1 MSYIEEKLARKK
13 AEEKKTS
20 MEGGRYTLPLP
31 QDKAAANAAAAGV
44 SGGSQRAVLLPGLS
58 ADAGTAARQSTGRA
72 NSFVQGNGMSKLQQM
87 EAQREERQ
95 QKTQTP
101 AREARA
107 AQIVREA
114 EARSPR
120 ARSVQKA
127 DTGTRNDRGSVQR
140 GRNGYALGEKRS
152 QDTRASK
159 AAQSIAL
166 NTIGSAEMLGEGLKQ
181 AGANVDILA
190 GDQTYSR
197 LREQYEQMGRQLN
210 GAVQRYGMNSQE
222 AESIRQSMNALREK
236 LTARRGAIEKG
247 IDTNSHAYRTAQ
259 MGQEAA
265 GQALEGL
272 SGVGGFLGETAL
284 SIADNAALMPLAA
297 INPALPLVIMSIKAA
312 GSRAKELTD
321 QGAAAGEALSRGAIS
336 GAIEGLSE
344 QVSLGSLLE
353 MVRTGGRGWL
363 ANLLKQAGVEGA
375 EEISS
380 YLANYAADVA
390 ARDPKAQFDPEEMMR
405 QGASG
410 ALSGLVFGG
419 VGTAIGR
426 LNDYRGVD
434 YSQVDS
440 IQGTAKDKPLGL
452 PLPETAVDSPGTEGY
467 HGTNGEGIAPGA
479 QAQAVEAGP
488 KLSTEEEGSL
498 LSYKSGD
505 SYRINAKL
513 RSGEALDAQQQAAV
527 ERLDSALTK
536 LPKYEG
542 TVYRNLGFD
551 DVGGADALTA
561 FLAEHQVGDAVNYDA
576 FTSTSTEANG
586 YPIEGNHRVHL
597 VIEGKNGRNVA
608 GYGNNME
615 SEVLFPRQ
623 SAFVITKTDTDAQGV
638 PVIYMQEV
646 TNNGREHGQ
655 LYSPEHS
662 EGMQQVHPQEALR
675 DPVRGIPG
683 GDPAGNSQR
692 AQPQDTVSRGS
703 RDPVREASGQGLSEA
718 RGAETDAQGV
728 PVIYMQEVLENGQVN
743 SGEQREGMQQ
753 VHSQEALRVL
763 VRGVSG
769 GNSQGDP
776 VRTQPQDAVSRGSR
790 DPVREAAGQ
799 GLSEARGAETDAQGV
814 PVIYMQEVTDNV
826 GKHGQLHPQ
835 EHSEGMQQVHPQEA
849 LRDPVRGIPGG
860 DPAGNSQRAQ
870 PQDTVSRG
878 SRDPVRE
885 AAGQGLRGEDPF
897 DRYAPADAFDAI
909 VPEGEAN
916 RELRRE
922 IWQTG
927 AEGKAVPIRNM
938 QTEEYW
944 NSEAARDL
952 GVEKPAEPVRDPRE
966 TANTEAETQ
975 KTEGL
980 SPEQK
985 GWYRELQTIRSEQG
999 EDAAKAWVREN
1010 PMPET
1015 QAEREQTERA
1025 TTELVA
1031 DYYGEREAELYSRAV
1046 GADAA
1051 DLAPGKARR
1060 PGTEHSGNVTMPSG
1074 YVGTEAT
1081 AKLGIEVEAPITDL
1095 RNVERVRN
1103 ADRQSREMER
1113 QIADYIK
1120 EKEAS
1125 PLEIRR
1131 AKAVAAGEE
1140 KLENYRF
1147 TMHEPGNRKY
1157 VVEELAGLYRMQR
1170 DSDSGIV
1177 LRDNIRQAREN
1188 LGVRIEEHLP
1198 DEVLSKAKPPVRTS
1212 LWTNT
1217 WRRNNLRTFGR
1228 EAGTWVNEQFFDTAV
1243 RNEAGR
1249 IRWANGQ
1256 LEELRFAEQLTDG
1269 ENELVFRIL
1278 DGEATIEN
1286 AESGMDRALVQKTV
1300 DAMRQK
1306 YADYYDA
1313 INDFLVA
1320 HGYKEIGFIEN
1331 YAPHMQPDSVKE
1343 QARIFDRLG
1352 FGEEVSGI
1360 PTEIAGR
1367 TRDFK
1372 PGKKYNPFFQER
1384 KGVNAK
1390 ADAVESFNSYINYLS
1405 EVFYHTDDIQKLRV
1419 LENEI
1424 RARYSSKSVQKEYE
1438 ALKKNKNLSTEERD
1452 ARIDELLH
1460 GKANELG
1467 KFGGYATQLENY
1479 TNILAGKQTKMDRA
1493 IEDHITRNALNTMRK
1508 PVDILVRSSI
1518 PGNLSS
1524 AINQLVQ
1531 LPQITAEVGETNIL
1545 RAAEDLRTG
1554 RLRDMGLDLDGESTF
1569 LTGKKGIRRLVQSEK
1584 TMDKILD
1591 AASIPFEAVDDLASR
1606 LYIRAA
1612 YFQALDQ
1619 GMKHEDAVRAA
1630 DRTVEDII
1638 GNRMKG
1644 AKPNFF
1650 ADKNIVSKLVNTFQL
1665 EVANGWEHIKYDLPQ
1680 QWKETARTQGKQ
1692 AAVRQAAV
1700 TFAKGSIYAVAL
1712 NALYEQVAG
1721 QKPVAFDWIG
1731 AIWDYV
1737 RAGLPEGDD
1746 EDEEKK
1752 FDWSA
1757 GLSGVEDRILGDL
1770 PYISN
1775 IGAFFGKGSGRLPL
1789 PQLYLDGMAAGAK
1802 ELFSAPEGE
1811 TEAEAAARKKAGAS
1825 RLVSST
1831 LKTGAALLP
1840 MGNQAR
1846 KTVQGALDLARGAR
1860 YSDDGT
1866 RLLYTVDNDSL
1877 GNWGK
1882 GILFGRSALPEARDY
1897 YDGGSRGALSQ
1908 KQTGQMREA
1917 EEYGVSMEDFVAFA
1931 QAAKQLTS
1939 DKNSQGESIG
1949 GSLERKKLRLL
1960 EEQENLD
1967 DGQKLRLYADTVA
1980 TDSRREDIRAMEQA
1994 GMGWKEIS
2002 AAVEQYQVLA
2012 AREDLNSGGKA
2023 SALAAWADGNLS
2035 PAAAEAVK
2043 ENLSYWSQTKAQ
2055 AGTYEKLEGA
2065 GLRPETALA
2074 LQQRL
2079 AALEPET
2086 GKSSVSDSQRC
2097 MVIAESGLSQEEQ
2110 LAALGTILSENS
2122 MAELR
2127 NCAAAGIG
2135 LRTAL
2140 EAREAIGGMKA
2151 DVDANGKAVS
2161 GSKKKKVLAYI
2172 NGLDLG
2178 KEQKD
2183 ALYLAA
2189 GYAEKGLPETPWAKG
2204 ERAVPLLPGLDGRS
2218 RETESRAPMALPLPG
2233 MAEKKAAPLPLPGV
2247 G

>member
-1 MSYIEEKLARKK
+1 MGRETVVDDEGQPIAFYHFTPDKSFTTFAKGDVGFHFGTEAQAKTRGNQVNGGEGRTFRAYLKIKNPVYADSDIMSWNP
-13 AEEKKTS
+13 S
-20 MEGGRYTLPLP
+20 
-31 QDKAAANAAAAGV
+31 
-44 SGGSQRAVLLPGLS
+44 
-58 ADAGTAARQSTGRA
+58 GTALKLWSQGVLSDQEIEMVNALRS
-72 NSFVQGNGMSKLQQM
+72 QGNGYDS
-87 EAQREERQ
+87 
-95 QKTQTP
+95 P
-101 AREARA
+101 A
-107 AQIVREA
+107 AQKL
-114 EARSPR
+114 R
-120 ARSVQKA
+120 A
-127 DTGTRNDRGSVQR
+127 
-140 GRNGYALGEKRS
+140 L
-152 QDTRASK
+152 
-159 AAQSIAL
+159 
-166 NTIGSAEMLGEGLKQ
+166 
-181 AGANVDILA
+181 
-190 GDQTYSR
+190 
-197 LREQYEQMGRQLN
+197 
-210 GAVQRYGMNSQE
+210 
-222 AESIRQSMNALREK
+222 
-236 LTARRGAIEKG
+236 
-247 IDTNSHAYRTAQ
+247 
-259 MGQEAA
+259 
-265 GQALEGL
+265 L
-272 SGVGGFLGETAL
+272 SG
-284 SIADNAALMPLAA
+284 
-297 INPALPLVIMSIKAA
+297 K
-312 GSRAKELTD
+312 
-321 QGAAAGEALSRGAIS
+321 
-336 GAIEGLSE
+336 
-344 QVSLGSLLE
+344 
-353 MVRTGGRGWL
+353 
-363 ANLLKQAGVEGA
+363 
-375 EEISS
+375 
-380 YLANYAADVA
+380 
-390 ARDPKAQFDPEEMMR
+390 
-405 QGASG
+405 
-410 ALSGLVFGG
+410 
-419 VGTAIGR
+419 
-426 LNDYRGVD
+426 
-434 YSQVDS
+434 
-440 IQGTAKDKPLGL
+440 
-452 PLPETAVDSPGTEGY
+452 GY
-467 HGTNGEGIAPGA
+467 DGIVYPN
-479 QAQAVEAGP
+479 
-488 KLSTEEEGSL
+488 S
-498 LSYKSGD
+498 
-505 SYRINAKL
+505 
-513 RSGEALDAQQQAAV
+513 
-527 ERLDSALTK
+527 
-536 LPKYEG
+536 YEG
-542 TVYRNLGFD
+542 TGTSFIAFRD
-551 DVGGADALTA
+551 D
-561 FLAEHQVGDAVNYDA
+561 Q
-576 FTSTSTEANG
+576 
-586 YPIEGNHRVHL
+586 I
-597 VIEGKNGRNVA
+597 
-608 GYGNNME
+608 
-615 SEVLFPRQ
+615 
-623 SAFVITKTDTDAQGV
+623 
-638 PVIYMQEV
+638 
-646 TNNGREHGQ
+646 
-655 LYSPEHS
+655 
-662 EGMQQVHPQEALR
+662 
-675 DPVRGIPG
+675 
-683 GDPAGNSQR
+683 
-692 AQPQDTVSRGS
+692 
-703 RDPVREASGQGLSEA
+703 
-718 RGAETDAQGV
+718 
-728 PVIYMQEVLENGQVN
+728 
-743 SGEQREGMQQ
+743 
-753 VHSQEALRVL
+753 
-763 VRGVSG
+763 
-769 GNSQGDP
+769 
-776 VRTQPQDAVSRGSR
+776 
-790 DPVREAAGQ
+790 
-799 GLSEARGAETDAQGV
+799 
-814 PVIYMQEVTDNV
+814 
-826 GKHGQLHPQ
+826 
-835 EHSEGMQQVHPQEA
+835 
-849 LRDPVRGIPGG
+849 
-860 DPAGNSQRAQ
+860 
-870 PQDTVSRG
+870 
-878 SRDPVRE
+878 
-885 AAGQGLRGEDPF
+885 
-897 DRYAPADAFDAI
+897 
-909 VPEGEAN
+909 
-916 RELRRE
+916 
-922 IWQTG
+922 
-927 AEGKAVPIRNM
+927 
-938 QTEEYW
+938 
-944 NSEAARDL
+944 
-952 GVEKPAEPVRDPRE
+952 
-966 TANTEAETQ
+966 
-975 KTEGL
+975 
-980 SPEQK
+980 
-985 GWYRELQTIRSEQG
+985 IRSEVQ
-999 EDAAKAWVREN
+999 DSSAK
-1010 PMPET
+1010 T
-1015 QAEREQTERA
+1015 
-1025 TTELVA
+1025 
-1031 DYYGEREAELYSRAV
+1031 D
-1046 GADAA
+1046 
-1051 DLAPGKARR
+1051 APGKDRR

-1113 QIADYIK
+1113 QIADYIRK
-1120 EKEAS
+1120 KEAS

-1131 AKAVAAGEE
+1131 AKAVAAGDE

-1147 TMHEPGNRKY
+1147 TMHEPGNRKH

-1170 DSDSGIV
+1170 DSDSGIA

-1228 EAGTWVNEQFFDTAV
+1228 EAGAWVNEQFFDTAV

-1278 DGEATIEN
+1278 DGEANIEN

-1313 INDFLVA
+1313 INDFLAA

-1424 RARYSSKSVQKEYE
+1424 RARYSPKSVQTEYE

-1460 GKANELG
+1460 GKAKELG
-1467 KFGGYATQLENY
+1467 KFGGYVTQLENY

-1531 LPQITAEVGETNIL
+1531 LPQITAEVGEKNIL
-1545 RAAEDLRTG
+1545 RAAEDLRSG
-1554 RLRDMGLDLDGESTF
+1554 RLRDIGIDLDGESTF
-1569 LTGKKGIRRLVQSEK
+1569 LTGKKGVRRLVQSEK
-1584 TMDKILD
+1584 TLDKILD
-1591 AASIPFEAVDDLASR
+1591 TASIPFEAVDDLASR

-1638 GNRMKG
+1638 GSRMKG

-1665 EVANGWEHIKYDLPQ
+1665 EVANGWEHIQYDLPQ

-1700 TFAKGSIYAVAL
+1700 TFAKGSIYAAAL
-1712 NALYEQVAG
+1712 NALYEQISG

-1737 RAGLPEGDD
+1737 RAGLPEEDD
-1746 EDEEKK
+1746 EDGEKK

-1757 GLSGVEDRILGDL
+1757 GLGGVEDRILGDL
-1770 PYISN
+1770 PYLSN
-1775 IGAFFGKGSGRLPL
+1775 IGAFFGKGNGRLPL

-1802 ELFSAPEGE
+1802 ELFSAQEGE
-1811 TEAEAAARKKAGAS
+1811 TEEEAAARKKAGAS

-1846 KTVQGALDLARGAR
+1846 KTVQGTLDLARGAR

-1877 GNWGK
+1877 GNWGR

-1917 EEYGVSMEDFVAFA
+1917 EAYGVSMEDFVSFA

-1939 DKNSQGESIG
+1939 DKNEQGESIG

-2097 MVIAESGLSQEEQ
+2097 RAIAESGLSQEEQ

-2127 NCAAAGIG
+2127 SCTAAGIG

-2151 DVDANGKAVS
+2151 DLDANGKAVS

-2172 NGLDLG
+2172 NGLALG

-2204 ERAVPLLPGLDGRS
+2204 ERTVPLLPGLDGKS
-2218 RETESRAPMALPLPG
+2218 RERESSAPMALPLPG

>member
-44 SGGSQRAVLLPGLS
+44 SGGSGGGGQRAALLPGLS

-87 EAQREERQ
+87 ETQREERQ
-95 QKTQTP
+95 QKAQNPT
-101 AREARA
+101 REARA
-107 AQIVREA
+107 AEIVREA

-120 ARSVQKA
+120 ARSAQKA
-127 DTGTRNDRGSVQR
+127 DTGTMNDRGSVQR
-140 GRNGYALGEKRS
+140 GRNGYTLGEKRS

-166 NTIGSAEMLGEGLKQ
+166 NTIGSTEMLGEGLKQ

-190 GDQTYSR
+190 GDRAYSR
-197 LREQYEQMGRQLN
+197 LRGQYEQMGRQLN
-210 GAVQRYGMNSQE
+210 GAVQRYGMNSPE
-222 AESIRQSMNALREK
+222 AESIRQSMNALREQ
-236 LTARRGAIEKG
+236 LTARRGEIEKG

-284 SIADNAALMPLAA
+284 SIADNASLMPLAA

-321 QGAAAGEALSRGAIS
+321 QGAAAGEAFSRGAIS

-353 MVRTGGRGWL
+353 MMRTGGRGWL

-380 YLANYAADVA
+380 YLANYAADMA

-419 VGTAIGR
+419 AGTAIGR
-426 LNDYRGVD
+426 LNGYRGVD

-440 IQGTAKDKPLGL
+440 IQGTAKENPLGL
-452 PLPETAVDSPGTEGY
+452 PLPETAVDSPGPEGY
-467 HGTNGEGIAPGA
+467 HGTNGEGTVPGA
-479 QAQAVEAGP
+479 QTGA

-505 SYRINAKL
+505 SYRINSKL
-513 RSGEALDAQQQAAV
+513 WSGAPLDAQQQEIV
-527 ERLDSALTK
+527 SRLDSALTK

-551 DVGGADALTA
+551 DVGSADALAA
-561 FLAEHQVGDAVNYDA
+561 FLAGHQVGDAVTYTA
-576 FTSTSTEANG
+576 FTSTSSRVDG

-615 SEVLFPRQ
+615 SEVLFPRKTV
-623 SAFVITKTDTDAQGV
+623 FVITK
-638 PVIYMQEV
+638 
-646 TNNGREHGQ
+646 
-655 LYSPEHS
+655 
-662 EGMQQVHPQEALR
+662 
-675 DPVRGIPG
+675 
-683 GDPAGNSQR
+683 
-692 AQPQDTVSRGS
+692 
-703 RDPVREASGQGLSEA
+703 
-718 RGAETDAQGV
+718 AETDAQGV
-728 PVIYMQEVLENGQVN
+728 PVIYMQEVYENGQVN

-753 VHSQEALRVL
+753 MHPQEALRGP
-763 VRGVSG
+763 VRSVPGG
-769 GNSQGDP
+769 DPDGNS
-776 VRTQPQDAVSRGSR
+776 VRAQPQDAVSRGSR

-799 GLSEARGAETDAQGV
+799 GLRGAQGAETEDIQGGNDLGREVDQAGSRGLSERDPGKQAGRIAGDAGRAAEGVSREGRAAGDGGGRFADQDSEGRRLRPEEAERLGRETVVDDEGQPIAFYHFTPDKSFTTFAKGDVGFHFGTEAQAKTRGNQVNGGEGRTFRAYLKIKNPVYADSDIMSWNPSGTALKLWSQGV
-814 PVIYMQEVTDNV
+814 LSDQEIEMVN
-826 GKHGQLHPQ
+826 
-835 EHSEGMQQVHPQEA
+835 A
-849 LRDPVRGIPGG
+849 LRSQGNGYDSPAAQKLRALLSGKGYDGIVYP
-860 DPAGNSQRAQ
+860 NSYEGTGTSFIAF
-870 PQDTVSRG
+870 
-878 SRDPVRE
+878 RDD
-885 AAGQGLRGEDPF
+885 Q
-897 DRYAPADAFDAI
+897 I
-909 VPEGEAN
+909 
-916 RELRRE
+916 
-922 IWQTG
+922 
-927 AEGKAVPIRNM
+927 
-938 QTEEYW
+938 
-944 NSEAARDL
+944 
-952 GVEKPAEPVRDPRE
+952 
-966 TANTEAETQ
+966 
-975 KTEGL
+975 
-980 SPEQK
+980 
-985 GWYRELQTIRSEQG
+985 IRSEVQ
-999 EDAAKAWVREN
+999 DSSAK
-1010 PMPET
+1010 T
-1015 QAEREQTERA
+1015 
-1025 TTELVA
+1025 
-1031 DYYGEREAELYSRAV
+1031 D
-1046 GADAA
+1046 
-1051 DLAPGKARR
+1051 APGKDRR

-1113 QIADYIK
+1113 QIADYIRK
-1120 EKEAS
+1120 KEAS

-1131 AKAVAAGEE
+1131 AKAVAAGDE

-1147 TMHEPGNRKY
+1147 TMHEPGNRKH

-1170 DSDSGIV
+1170 DSDSGIA
-1177 LRDNIRQAREN
+1177 LRDNIRQARED

-1228 EAGTWVNEQFFDTAV
+1228 EAGAWVNEQFFDTAV

-1278 DGEATIEN
+1278 DGEANIEN

-1313 INDFLVA
+1313 INDFLAA

-1424 RARYSSKSVQKEYE
+1424 RARYSPKSVQTEYE

-1460 GKANELG
+1460 GKAKELG
-1467 KFGGYATQLENY
+1467 KFGGYVTQLENY

-1531 LPQITAEVGETNIL
+1531 LPQITAEVGEKNIL
-1545 RAAEDLRTG
+1545 RAAEDLRSG
-1554 RLRDMGLDLDGESTF
+1554 RLRDIGIDLDGESTF

-1584 TMDKILD
+1584 TLDKILD
-1591 AASIPFEAVDDLASR
+1591 TASIPFEAVDDLASR

-1638 GNRMKG
+1638 GSRMKG

-1665 EVANGWEHIKYDLPQ
+1665 EVANGWEHIQYDLPQ

-1700 TFAKGSIYAVAL
+1700 TFAKGSIYAAAL
-1712 NALYEQVAG
+1712 NALYEQISG

-1737 RAGLPEGDD
+1737 RAGLHEEDD
-1746 EDEEKK
+1746 EDGEKK

-1770 PYISN
+1770 PYLSN
-1775 IGAFFGKGSGRLPL
+1775 IGAFFGKGNGRLPL
-1789 PQLYLDGMAAGAK
+1789 PQLYLDGMTAGAK

-1846 KTVQGALDLARGAR
+1846 KAVQGTLDLARGAR

-1877 GNWGK
+1877 GNWGR

-1931 QAAKQLTS
+1931 QAAKKLTS

-1980 TDSRREDIRAMEQA
+1980 TDSRREDIQAMEQA

-2002 AAVEQYQVLA
+2002 AAVERYQALA

-2127 NCAAAGIG
+2127 SCTAAGIG

-2172 NGLDLG
+2172 NGLALG

-2204 ERAVPLLPGLDGRS
+2204 ESAVPLLPGLDGRS

>member
-58 ADAGTAARQSTGRA
+58 AGAGTAARQSTGRA
-72 NSFVQGNGMSKLQQM
+72 NSFVQGGSKLQQM

-107 AQIVREA
+107 AQIVQEA

-120 ARSVQKA
+120 ARSVQK
-127 DTGTRNDRGSVQR
+127 TSTETRNDRGSVQR

-190 GDQTYSR
+190 GDRVYSQ
-197 LREQYEQMGRQLN
+197 LQGQYEQMGRQLN
-210 GAVQRYGMNSQE
+210 GAVQRYGMDSPE
-222 AESIRQSMNALREK
+222 AESIRQSMNEVRER
-236 LTARRGAIEKG
+236 LTARRGQIEKT
-247 IDTNSHAYRTAQ
+247 IDTGSHAYRTAQ

-265 GQALEGL
+265 SQALEGL

-321 QGAAAGEALSRGAIS
+321 QGAAAGEAFSRGAIS

-419 VGTAIGR
+419 AGTAIGR
-426 LNDYRGVD
+426 LNGYRGVD

-467 HGTNGEGIAPGA
+467 HGTNGEGTVPGA
-479 QAQAVEAGP
+479 QTGA

-505 SYRINAKL
+505 SYRINSKL
-513 RSGEALDAQQQAAV
+513 WSGAPLDAQQQEIV
-527 ERLDSALTK
+527 SRLDSALTK

-551 DVGGADALTA
+551 DVGGADALAA
-561 FLAEHQVGDAVNYDA
+561 FLAGHQVGDAVTYTA
-576 FTSTSTEANG
+576 FTSTSSRVDG

-615 SEVLFPRQ
+615 SEVLFPRKTV
-623 SAFVITKTDTDAQGV
+623 FVITK
-638 PVIYMQEV
+638 
-646 TNNGREHGQ
+646 
-655 LYSPEHS
+655 
-662 EGMQQVHPQEALR
+662 
-675 DPVRGIPG
+675 
-683 GDPAGNSQR
+683 
-692 AQPQDTVSRGS
+692 
-703 RDPVREASGQGLSEA
+703 
-718 RGAETDAQGV
+718 AETDAQGV
-728 PVIYMQEVLENGQVN
+728 PVIYMQEVYENGQVN

-753 VHSQEALRVL
+753 MHPQEALRGP
-763 VRGVSG
+763 VRSVPGG
-769 GNSQGDP
+769 DPDGNS
-776 VRTQPQDAVSRGSR
+776 VRAQPQDTVSRGSR

-799 GLSEARGAETDAQGV
+799 GLSEARGAETEDIQGGNDLGREVDQAGSRGLSERDPGKQAGRIAGDAGRAAEGVSREGRAAGDGGGRFADQDSEGRRLRPEEAERLGRETVVDDEGQPIAFYHFTPDKSFTTFAKGDVGFHFGTEAQAKTRGNQVNGGEGRTFRAYLKIKNPVYADSDIMSWNPSGTALKLWSQGV
-814 PVIYMQEVTDNV
+814 LSDQEIEMVN
-826 GKHGQLHPQ
+826 
-835 EHSEGMQQVHPQEA
+835 A
-849 LRDPVRGIPGG
+849 LRSQGNGYDSPAAQKLRALLSGKGYDGIVYP
-860 DPAGNSQRAQ
+860 NSYEGTGTSFIAF
-870 PQDTVSRG
+870 
-878 SRDPVRE
+878 RDD
-885 AAGQGLRGEDPF
+885 Q
-897 DRYAPADAFDAI
+897 I
-909 VPEGEAN
+909 
-916 RELRRE
+916 
-922 IWQTG
+922 
-927 AEGKAVPIRNM
+927 
-938 QTEEYW
+938 
-944 NSEAARDL
+944 
-952 GVEKPAEPVRDPRE
+952 
-966 TANTEAETQ
+966 
-975 KTEGL
+975 
-980 SPEQK
+980 
-985 GWYRELQTIRSEQG
+985 IRSEVQ
-999 EDAAKAWVREN
+999 DSSAK
-1010 PMPET
+1010 T
-1015 QAEREQTERA
+1015 
-1025 TTELVA
+1025 
-1031 DYYGEREAELYSRAV
+1031 D
-1046 GADAA
+1046 
-1051 DLAPGKARR
+1051 APGKDRR

-1170 DSDSGIV
+1170 DSDSGIA
-1177 LRDNIRQAREN
+1177 LRDNIRQARED

-1249 IRWANGQ
+1249 IRWSNGQ

-1424 RARYSSKSVQKEYE
+1424 RARYSSKSVQTEYE

-1460 GKANELG
+1460 GKAKELG
-1467 KFGGYATQLENY
+1467 KFGGYVTQLENY

-1531 LPQITAEVGETNIL
+1531 LPQITAEVGEKNIL
-1545 RAAEDLRTG
+1545 RAAEDLRSG
-1554 RLRDMGLDLDGESTF
+1554 RLRDIGIDLDGESTF

-1584 TMDKILD
+1584 TLDRILD
-1591 AASIPFEAVDDLASR
+1591 TASIPFEAVDDLASR

-1638 GNRMKG
+1638 GSRMKG

-1665 EVANGWEHIKYDLPQ
+1665 EVANGWEHIQYDLPQ

-1700 TFAKGSIYAVAL
+1700 TFAKGSIYAAAL
-1712 NALYEQVAG
+1712 NALYEQISG

-1757 GLSGVEDRILGDL
+1757 GLGGVEDRILGDL
-1770 PYISN
+1770 PYLSN
-1775 IGAFFGKGSGRLPL
+1775 IGAFFGKGNGRLPL
-1789 PQLYLDGMAAGAK
+1789 PQLYLDGMASGAK

-1811 TEAEAAARKKAGAS
+1811 TEEEAAARKKAGAS

-1846 KTVQGALDLARGAR
+1846 KTVQGTLDLARGAR

-1877 GNWGK
+1877 GNWGR

-1931 QAAKQLTS
+1931 QAAKKLTS

-2002 AAVEQYQVLA
+2002 AAVEQYQALA

-2097 MVIAESGLSQEEQ
+2097 RAIAESGLSQEAQ

-2127 NCAAAGIG
+2127 SCTAAGIG

-2140 EAREAIGGMKA
+2140 EARETIGDMKA

-2172 NGLDLG
+2172 NGLDLE

-2204 ERAVPLLPGLDGRS
+2204 ESAVPLLPGLDGKS
-2218 RETESRAPMALPLPG
+2218 RERESSAPMALPLPG

>member
-13 AEEKKTS
+13 AEEKKSS

-44 SGGSQRAVLLPGLS
+44 SGGSGGGGQGAVLLPGLS

-72 NSFVQGNGMSKLQQM
+72 NSFAQGGSKLQQM

-95 QKTQTP
+95 QKPQSP

-140 GRNGYALGEKRS
+140 ARNGYTLGEKRS

-166 NTIGSAEMLGEGLKQ
+166 NTIGSTEMLGEGLKQ

-190 GDQTYSR
+190 GDQAYSR
-197 LREQYEQMGRQLN
+197 LRGQYEQMGRQLN
-210 GAVQRYGMNSQE
+210 GAVQRYGMDSPE
-222 AESIRQSMNALREK
+222 AESIRQSMNEVRER
-236 LTARRGAIEKG
+236 LTARRGQIEKT
-247 IDTNSHAYRTAQ
+247 IDTGSHAYRTAQ

-265 GQALEGL
+265 SQALEGL

-284 SIADNAALMPLAA
+284 SIADNASLMPLAA

-321 QGAAAGEALSRGAIS
+321 QGAAAGEAFSRGAIS

-390 ARDPKAQFDPEEMMR
+390 ARDPNAQFDPEEMMR

-426 LNDYRGVD
+426 LNGYRGVD

-452 PLPETAVDSPGTEGY
+452 PLPETAVDSPGPEGY
-467 HGTNGEGIAPGA
+467 HGTNGEGTVPGA
-479 QAQAVEAGP
+479 QTGA
-488 KLSTEEEGSL
+488 KLSTEEKGSL

-505 SYRINAKL
+505 SYRINSKL
-513 RSGEALDAQQQAAV
+513 WSGAPLDAQQQEIV
-527 ERLDSALTK
+527 SRLDSALTK

-561 FLAEHQVGDAVNYDA
+561 FLAGHQVGDVVRYQA
-576 FTSTSTEANG
+576 FTSTSSRVDG
-586 YPIEGNHRVHL
+586 YPIEGDHRVHL
-597 VIEGKNGRNVA
+597 VIEGKNGRDVA
-608 GYGNNME
+608 GYGSNME
-615 SEVLFPRQ
+615 SEILFPRKT
-623 SAFVITKTDTDAQGV
+623 AFLITKSETDAQGV

-646 TNNGREHGQ
+646 FTNGQ
-655 LYSPEHS
+655 VNSGEQR
-662 EGMQQVHPQEALR
+662 EGMQQMHPQEALR
-675 DPVRGIPG
+675 DPVRGVPG
-683 GDPAGNSQR
+683 GDPGGDPGRSQS
-692 AQPQDTVSRGS
+692 QDTVSRGS

-728 PVIYMQEVLENGQVN
+728 PVIYMQEVTNNG
-743 SGEQREGMQQ
+743 RE
-753 VHSQEALRVL
+753 
-763 VRGVSG
+763 
-769 GNSQGDP
+769 
-776 VRTQPQDAVSRGSR
+776 
-790 DPVREAAGQ
+790 
-799 GLSEARGAETDAQGV
+799 
-814 PVIYMQEVTDNV
+814 
-826 GKHGQLHPQ
+826 HGQLYSQ
-835 EHSEGMQQVHPQEA
+835 EHSEGMQQVHPQET

-885 AAGQGLRGEDPF
+885 AAGQGLRGARSAETEDIQGGNDLGREVDQAGSRGLSERDPGKQAG
-897 DRYAPADAFDAI
+897 RIAGDAGRA
-909 VPEGEAN
+909 
-916 RELRRE
+916 
-922 IWQTG
+922 
-927 AEGKAVPIRNM
+927 AEGVSREGRAAGDGGGRFADQDSEGRRLRP
-938 QTEEYW
+938 EEA
-944 NSEAARDL
+944 ERL
-952 GVEKPAEPVRDPRE
+952 GRE
-966 TANTEAETQ
+966 TVVDDEGQPIAFYHFTPDKSFTTFAKGDVGFHFGTEAQAKTRGNQVNGGEGRTFRAYLKIKNPVYADSDIMSWNPSGTALKLWSQGVLSDQEIEMVNALRSQGNGYDSPAAQ
-975 KTEGL
+975 KLRALLSGKGYDGIVYPNSYEGTGT
-980 SPEQK
+980 SFIAFRDDQI
-985 GWYRELQTIRSEQG
+985 IRSEVQ
-999 EDAAKAWVREN
+999 DSSAK
-1010 PMPET
+1010 T
-1015 QAEREQTERA
+1015 
-1025 TTELVA
+1025 
-1031 DYYGEREAELYSRAV
+1031 D
-1046 GADAA
+1046 
-1051 DLAPGKARR
+1051 APGKDRR
-1060 PGTEHSGNVTMPSG
+1060 PGTERSGNVTMPSG

-1113 QIADYIK
+1113 QIADYIRK
-1120 EKEAS
+1120 KEAS

-1147 TMHEPGNRKY
+1147 TMHEPGNRKH

-1170 DSDSGIV
+1170 DSDSGIA
-1177 LRDNIRQAREN
+1177 LRDNIRQARED

-1278 DGEATIEN
+1278 DGEANIEN

-1313 INDFLVA
+1313 INDFLAA

-1460 GKANELG
+1460 GKAKELG
-1467 KFGGYATQLENY
+1467 KFGGYVTQLENY

-1531 LPQITAEVGETNIL
+1531 LPQITAEVGEKNIL
-1545 RAAEDLRTG
+1545 RAAEDLRSG
-1554 RLRDMGLDLDGESTF
+1554 RLRDIGIDLDGESTF
-1569 LTGKKGIRRLVQSEK
+1569 LTGKKGVRRLVQSEK
-1584 TMDKILD
+1584 TLDKILD
-1591 AASIPFEAVDDLASR
+1591 TASIPFEAVDDLASR

-1638 GNRMKG
+1638 GSRMKG

-1650 ADKNIVSKLVNTFQL
+1650 ADKNIISKLVNTFQL
-1665 EVANGWEHIKYDLPQ
+1665 EVANGWEHIQYDLPQ

-1700 TFAKGSIYAVAL
+1700 TFAKGSIYAAAL
-1712 NALYEQVAG
+1712 NALYEQISG

-1757 GLSGVEDRILGDL
+1757 GLSGVGDRILGDL

-1811 TEAEAAARKKAGAS
+1811 TEEEAAARKKAGAS

-1846 KTVQGALDLARGAR
+1846 KTVQGTLDLARGAR

-1877 GNWGK
+1877 GNWGR

-1917 EEYGVSMEDFVAFA
+1917 EAYGVSMEDFVSFA

-1939 DKNSQGESIG
+1939 DKNEQGESIG

-2097 MVIAESGLSQEEQ
+2097 RAIAESGLSQEEQ

-2127 NCAAAGIG
+2127 SCTAAGIG

-2178 KEQKD
+2178 KGQKD

-2204 ERAVPLLPGLDGRS
+2204 ERTVSLLPGLDGKS
-2218 RETESRAPMALPLPG
+2218 RERESRAPMALPLPG
-2233 MAEKKAAPLPLPGV
+2233 TAEKKAAPLPLPGV

>member
-44 SGGSQRAVLLPGLS
+44 SGGSQRAALLPGLS
-58 ADAGTAARQSTGRA
+58 AGAGTAARQSTGRA
-72 NSFVQGNGMSKLQQM
+72 NSFVQGGSKLQQM

-95 QKTQTP
+95 QKPQNP

-107 AQIVREA
+107 AEIVREA

-127 DTGTRNDRGSVQR
+127 DTGTQNDRGSAQR
-140 GRNGYALGEKRS
+140 GRNGYELGEKRS

-181 AGANVDILA
+181 ANENVDILA
-190 GDQTYSR
+190 GDQIYSR
-197 LREQYEQMGRQLN
+197 LQGQYEQMGRQLN
-210 GAVQRYGMNSQE
+210 GAVQRYGMESPE

-236 LTARRGAIEKG
+236 LTSRRGEIEKG
-247 IDTNSHAYRTAQ
+247 IDTGSHAYRTAQ

-265 GQALEGL
+265 AQSLEGL
-272 SGVGGFLGETAL
+272 NGVGGFLGETAL
-284 SIADNAALMPLAA
+284 SIADNASLMPLAA

-321 QGAAAGEALSRGAIS
+321 QGAAAGEAFSRGAIS

-353 MVRTGGRGWL
+353 MVRTGGKGWL

-390 ARDPKAQFDPEEMMR
+390 ARDANAPFDAGEMLR

-419 VGTAIGR
+419 AGTAINR
-426 LNDYRGVD
+426 LNGYSSAD

-440 IQGTAKDKPLGL
+440 IRGTAKEKPLGL
-452 PLPETAVDSPGTEGY
+452 PLPETAVDSRGSEGY
-467 HGTNGEGIAPGA
+467 HGTNGEGIAPTE
-479 QAQAVEAGP
+479 QALAVEAGP
-488 KLSTEEEGSL
+488 KLSMEEEGSL

-513 RSGEALDAQQQAAV
+513 RGGEALDAQQQAAV
-527 ERLDSALTK
+527 ERLDSALEK
-536 LPKYEG
+536 LPRHEG

-561 FLAEHQVGDAVNYDA
+561 FLAGHQVGDAVTYTA
-576 FTSTSTEANG
+576 FTSTSSRVDG

-615 SEVLFPRQ
+615 SEVLFPRRTV
-623 SAFVITKTDTDAQGV
+623 FVITKSETDAQGV

-646 TNNGREHGQ
+646 TDNVGKHGQ
-655 LYSPEHS
+655 LHSQEHS

-675 DPVRGIPG
+675 DPVRGVPG
-683 GDPAGNSQR
+683 GDPDGDPVRSQS
-692 AQPQDTVSRGS
+692 QDTVSRGS
-703 RDPVREASGQGLSEA
+703 RDLVREETGQGLSEA

-799 GLSEARGAETDAQGV
+799 GLMGARSAETEDIQGGNDLGREVDQAGSRGLSERDPGKQAGRIAGDAGRAAEGVSREGRAAGDGGGRFADQDSEGRRLRPEEAERLGRETVVEDEGQPIAFYHFTPDKSFTTFAKGDVGFHFGTEAQAKTRGNQVNGGEGRTFRAYLKIKNPVYADSDIMSWNPSGTALKLWSQGV
-814 PVIYMQEVTDNV
+814 LSDQEIEMVN
-826 GKHGQLHPQ
+826 
-835 EHSEGMQQVHPQEA
+835 A
-849 LRDPVRGIPGG
+849 LRSQGNGYDSPAAQKLRALLSGKGYDGIVYP
-860 DPAGNSQRAQ
+860 NSYEGTGTSFIAF
-870 PQDTVSRG
+870 
-878 SRDPVRE
+878 RDD
-885 AAGQGLRGEDPF
+885 Q
-897 DRYAPADAFDAI
+897 I
-909 VPEGEAN
+909 
-916 RELRRE
+916 
-922 IWQTG
+922 
-927 AEGKAVPIRNM
+927 
-938 QTEEYW
+938 
-944 NSEAARDL
+944 
-952 GVEKPAEPVRDPRE
+952 
-966 TANTEAETQ
+966 
-975 KTEGL
+975 
-980 SPEQK
+980 
-985 GWYRELQTIRSEQG
+985 IRSEVQ
-999 EDAAKAWVREN
+999 DSSAK
-1010 PMPET
+1010 T
-1015 QAEREQTERA
+1015 
-1025 TTELVA
+1025 
-1031 DYYGEREAELYSRAV
+1031 D
-1046 GADAA
+1046 
-1051 DLAPGKARR
+1051 APGKDRR
-1060 PGTEHSGNVTMPSG
+1060 PGTERSGNVTMPSG

-1113 QIADYIK
+1113 QIADYIRK
-1120 EKEAS
+1120 KEAS

-1177 LRDNIRQAREN
+1177 LRDNIRQARED

-1228 EAGTWVNEQFFDTAV
+1228 EAGAWVNEQFFDTAV

-1278 DGEATIEN
+1278 DGEANIEN

-1313 INDFLVA
+1313 INDFLAA

-1424 RARYSSKSVQKEYE
+1424 RARYSPKSVQTEYE

-1460 GKANELG
+1460 GKAKELG
-1467 KFGGYATQLENY
+1467 KFGGYVTQLENY

-1531 LPQITAEVGETNIL
+1531 LPQLTAEVGEKNIL

-1554 RLRDMGLDLDGESTF
+1554 RLRDIGIDLDGESTF

-1638 GNRMKG
+1638 GSRMKG

-1665 EVANGWEHIKYDLPQ
+1665 EVANGWEHIQYDLPQ

-1700 TFAKGSIYAVAL
+1700 TFAKGSIYAAAL
-1712 NALYEQVAG
+1712 NALYEQISG

-1770 PYISN
+1770 PYLSN
-1775 IGAFFGKGSGRLPL
+1775 IGAFFGKGNGRLPL

-1802 ELFSAPEGE
+1802 ELFSAQEGE
-1811 TEAEAAARKKAGAS
+1811 TEEEAAARKKAGAS

-1846 KTVQGALDLARGAR
+1846 KTVQGTLDLARGAR

-1877 GNWGK
+1877 GNWGR

-1897 YDGGSRGALSQ
+1897 YDDGSRGALSQ

-1917 EEYGVSMEDFVAFA
+1917 EAYGVSMEDFVSFA

-1939 DKNSQGESIG
+1939 DKNEQGESIG

-2097 MVIAESGLSQEEQ
+2097 RAIAESGLSQEEQ

-2127 NCAAAGIG
+2127 SCTAAGIG

-2178 KEQKD
+2178 KGQKD

-2204 ERAVPLLPGLDGRS
+2204 ERTVSLLPGLDGKS
-2218 RETESRAPMALPLPG
+2218 RERESRAPMALPLPG
-2233 MAEKKAAPLPLPGV
+2233 TAEKKAAPLPLPGV

>member
-1 MSYIEEKLARKK
+1 MGRETVVDDEGQPIAFYHFTPDKSFTTFAKGDVGFHFGTEAQAKTRGNQVNGGEGRTFRAYLKIKNPVYADSDIMSWNP
-13 AEEKKTS
+13 S
-20 MEGGRYTLPLP
+20 
-31 QDKAAANAAAAGV
+31 
-44 SGGSQRAVLLPGLS
+44 
-58 ADAGTAARQSTGRA
+58 GTALKLWSQGVLSDQEIEMVNALRS
-72 NSFVQGNGMSKLQQM
+72 QGNGYDS
-87 EAQREERQ
+87 
-95 QKTQTP
+95 P
-101 AREARA
+101 A
-107 AQIVREA
+107 AQKL
-114 EARSPR
+114 R
-120 ARSVQKA
+120 A
-127 DTGTRNDRGSVQR
+127 
-140 GRNGYALGEKRS
+140 L
-152 QDTRASK
+152 
-159 AAQSIAL
+159 
-166 NTIGSAEMLGEGLKQ
+166 
-181 AGANVDILA
+181 
-190 GDQTYSR
+190 
-197 LREQYEQMGRQLN
+197 
-210 GAVQRYGMNSQE
+210 
-222 AESIRQSMNALREK
+222 
-236 LTARRGAIEKG
+236 
-247 IDTNSHAYRTAQ
+247 
-259 MGQEAA
+259 
-265 GQALEGL
+265 L
-272 SGVGGFLGETAL
+272 SG
-284 SIADNAALMPLAA
+284 
-297 INPALPLVIMSIKAA
+297 K
-312 GSRAKELTD
+312 
-321 QGAAAGEALSRGAIS
+321 
-336 GAIEGLSE
+336 
-344 QVSLGSLLE
+344 
-353 MVRTGGRGWL
+353 
-363 ANLLKQAGVEGA
+363 
-375 EEISS
+375 
-380 YLANYAADVA
+380 
-390 ARDPKAQFDPEEMMR
+390 
-405 QGASG
+405 
-410 ALSGLVFGG
+410 
-419 VGTAIGR
+419 
-426 LNDYRGVD
+426 
-434 YSQVDS
+434 
-440 IQGTAKDKPLGL
+440 
-452 PLPETAVDSPGTEGY
+452 GY
-467 HGTNGEGIAPGA
+467 DGIVYPN
-479 QAQAVEAGP
+479 
-488 KLSTEEEGSL
+488 S
-498 LSYKSGD
+498 
-505 SYRINAKL
+505 
-513 RSGEALDAQQQAAV
+513 
-527 ERLDSALTK
+527 
-536 LPKYEG
+536 YEG
-542 TVYRNLGFD
+542 TGTSFIAFRD
-551 DVGGADALTA
+551 D
-561 FLAEHQVGDAVNYDA
+561 Q
-576 FTSTSTEANG
+576 
-586 YPIEGNHRVHL
+586 I
-597 VIEGKNGRNVA
+597 
-608 GYGNNME
+608 
-615 SEVLFPRQ
+615 
-623 SAFVITKTDTDAQGV
+623 
-638 PVIYMQEV
+638 
-646 TNNGREHGQ
+646 
-655 LYSPEHS
+655 
-662 EGMQQVHPQEALR
+662 
-675 DPVRGIPG
+675 
-683 GDPAGNSQR
+683 
-692 AQPQDTVSRGS
+692 
-703 RDPVREASGQGLSEA
+703 
-718 RGAETDAQGV
+718 
-728 PVIYMQEVLENGQVN
+728 
-743 SGEQREGMQQ
+743 
-753 VHSQEALRVL
+753 
-763 VRGVSG
+763 
-769 GNSQGDP
+769 
-776 VRTQPQDAVSRGSR
+776 
-790 DPVREAAGQ
+790 
-799 GLSEARGAETDAQGV
+799 
-814 PVIYMQEVTDNV
+814 
-826 GKHGQLHPQ
+826 
-835 EHSEGMQQVHPQEA
+835 
-849 LRDPVRGIPGG
+849 
-860 DPAGNSQRAQ
+860 
-870 PQDTVSRG
+870 
-878 SRDPVRE
+878 
-885 AAGQGLRGEDPF
+885 
-897 DRYAPADAFDAI
+897 
-909 VPEGEAN
+909 
-916 RELRRE
+916 
-922 IWQTG
+922 
-927 AEGKAVPIRNM
+927 
-938 QTEEYW
+938 
-944 NSEAARDL
+944 
-952 GVEKPAEPVRDPRE
+952 
-966 TANTEAETQ
+966 
-975 KTEGL
+975 
-980 SPEQK
+980 
-985 GWYRELQTIRSEQG
+985 IRSEVQ
-999 EDAAKAWVREN
+999 DSSAK
-1010 PMPET
+1010 T
-1015 QAEREQTERA
+1015 
-1025 TTELVA
+1025 
-1031 DYYGEREAELYSRAV
+1031 D
-1046 GADAA
+1046 
-1051 DLAPGKARR
+1051 APGKDRR

-1177 LRDNIRQAREN
+1177 LRDNIRQARED

-1313 INDFLVA
+1313 INDFLAA

-1352 FGEEVSGI
+1352 FGEEVSRI

-1424 RARYSSKSVQKEYE
+1424 RARYSSKSVQTEYE

-1460 GKANELG
+1460 GKAKELG
-1467 KFGGYATQLENY
+1467 KFGGYVTQLENY

-1531 LPQITAEVGETNIL
+1531 LPQITAEVGEKNIL
-1545 RAAEDLRTG
+1545 RAAEDLRSG

-1638 GNRMKG
+1638 GSRMKG

-1665 EVANGWEHIKYDLPQ
+1665 EVANGWEHIQYDLPQ

-1700 TFAKGSIYAVAL
+1700 TFAKGSIYAAAL
-1712 NALYEQVAG
+1712 NALYEQVTG

-1737 RAGLPEGDD
+1737 RAGLPEEDD
-1746 EDEEKK
+1746 EDGEKK

-1757 GLSGVEDRILGDL
+1757 GLGSVEDRILGDL
-1770 PYISN
+1770 PYLSN
-1775 IGAFFGKGSGRLPL
+1775 IGAFFGKGNGRLPL

-1802 ELFSAPEGE
+1802 ELFSAQEGE
-1811 TEAEAAARKKAGAS
+1811 SEEEAAARKKAGAS

-1877 GNWGK
+1877 GNWGR

-1917 EEYGVSMEDFVAFA
+1917 EAYGVSMEDFVSFA

-1939 DKNSQGESIG
+1939 DKNEQGESIG

-2127 NCAAAGIG
+2127 SCTAAGIG

-2151 DVDANGKAVS
+2151 DMDANGKAVS

-2178 KEQKD
+2178 KGQKD
-2183 ALYLAA
+2183 VLYLAA

-2204 ERAVPLLPGLDGRS
+2204 ERAVPLLPGLDGKS
-2218 RETESRAPMALPLPG
+2218 RERESRAPMALPLPG
-2233 MAEKKAAPLPLPGV
+2233 TAEKKAAPLPLPGV

>member
-13 AEEKKTS
+13 AEEKKSS

-58 ADAGTAARQSTGRA
+58 AGAGTAARQSTGRA
-72 NSFVQGNGMSKLQQM
+72 NSFVQGGSKLQQM

-95 QKTQTP
+95 QKPQNP

-107 AQIVREA
+107 GQIVQEA

-120 ARSVQKA
+120 ARSVQKTS
-127 DTGTRNDRGSVQR
+127 TGTRNDRGSVQR
-140 GRNGYALGEKRS
+140 ARNGYTLGEKRS

-166 NTIGSAEMLGEGLKQ
+166 NTIGSTEMLGEGLKQ
-181 AGANVDILA
+181 ANENVDILA

-197 LREQYEQMGRQLN
+197 LRGQYEQMGRQLN
-210 GAVQRYGMNSQE
+210 GAVQRYGMDSPE
-222 AESIRQSMNALREK
+222 AESIRQSMNALREQ
-236 LTARRGAIEKG
+236 LTARRGEIEKG

-284 SIADNAALMPLAA
+284 SIADNASLMPLAA

-321 QGAAAGEALSRGAIS
+321 QGAAAGEAFSRGAIS

-419 VGTAIGR
+419 VGTAVNR
-426 LNDYRGVD
+426 LNGYRGVD

-467 HGTNGEGIAPGA
+467 HGTNGEGTVPGA
-479 QAQAVEAGP
+479 QTGA

-505 SYRINAKL
+505 SYRINSKL
-513 RSGEALDAQQQAAV
+513 WSGAPLDAQQQEIV
-527 ERLDSALTK
+527 SRLDSALTK

-551 DVGGADALTA
+551 DVGGAEALTA
-561 FLAEHQVGDAVNYDA
+561 FLAGHQVGDAVNYDA

-646 TNNGREHGQ
+646 YENGQVNSGEQR
-655 LYSPEHS
+655 
-662 EGMQQVHPQEALR
+662 EGMQQMHPQEALR

-692 AQPQDTVSRGS
+692 AQPQD
-703 RDPVREASGQGLSEA
+703 A
-718 RGAETDAQGV
+718 
-728 PVIYMQEVLENGQVN
+728 
-743 SGEQREGMQQ
+743 
-753 VHSQEALRVL
+753 
-763 VRGVSG
+763 
-769 GNSQGDP
+769 
-776 VRTQPQDAVSRGSR
+776 
-790 DPVREAAGQ
+790 
-799 GLSEARGAETDAQGV
+799 
-814 PVIYMQEVTDNV
+814 
-826 GKHGQLHPQ
+826 
-835 EHSEGMQQVHPQEA
+835 
-849 LRDPVRGIPGG
+849 
-860 DPAGNSQRAQ
+860 
-870 PQDTVSRG
+870 VSRG

-885 AAGQGLRGEDPF
+885 AAGQGLRG
-897 DRYAPADAFDAI
+897 A
-909 VPEGEAN
+909 
-916 RELRRE
+916 
-922 IWQTG
+922 QG
-927 AEGKAVPIRNM
+927 AE
-938 QTEEYW
+938 TEDIQGG
-944 NSEAARDL
+944 NDL
-952 GVEKPAEPVRDPRE
+952 GREVDQAGSRGLSERDPGKQAGRIAGDAGRAAEGVSREGRAAGDGGGRFADQDSEGRRLRPEEAERLGRE
-966 TANTEAETQ
+966 TVVDDEGQPIAFYHFTPDKSFTTFAKGDVGFHFGTEAQAKTRGNQVNGGEGRTFRAYLKIKNPVYADSDIMSWNPSGTALKLWSQGVLSDQEIEMVNALRSQGNGYDSPAAQ
-975 KTEGL
+975 KLRALLSGKGYDGIVYPNSYEGTGT
-980 SPEQK
+980 SFIAFRDDQI
-985 GWYRELQTIRSEQG
+985 IRSEVQ
-999 EDAAKAWVREN
+999 DSSAK
-1010 PMPET
+1010 T
-1015 QAEREQTERA
+1015 
-1025 TTELVA
+1025 
-1031 DYYGEREAELYSRAV
+1031 D
-1046 GADAA
+1046 
-1051 DLAPGKARR
+1051 APGKTRR

-1113 QIADYIK
+1113 QIADYIRK
-1120 EKEAS
+1120 KEAS

-1131 AKAVAAGEE
+1131 AKAVAAGDE

-1147 TMHEPGNRKY
+1147 TMHEPGNRKH

-1170 DSDSGIV
+1170 DSDSGIA
-1177 LRDNIRQAREN
+1177 LRDNIRQARED
-1188 LGVRIEEHLP
+1188 LGVRIEAHLP

-1424 RARYSSKSVQKEYE
+1424 RARYSSKSVQTEYE

-1460 GKANELG
+1460 GKAKELG
-1467 KFGGYATQLENY
+1467 KFGGYVTQLENY

-1531 LPQITAEVGETNIL
+1531 LPQITAEVGEKNIL

-1584 TMDKILD
+1584 TLDKILD
-1591 AASIPFEAVDDLASR
+1591 TASIPFEAVDDLASR

-1638 GNRMKG
+1638 GSRMKG

-1665 EVANGWEHIKYDLPQ
+1665 EVANGWEHIQYDLPQ

-1700 TFAKGSIYAVAL
+1700 TFAKGSIYAAAL
-1712 NALYEQVAG
+1712 NALYEQISG

-1737 RAGLPEGDD
+1737 RAGLPEEDD
-1746 EDEEKK
+1746 EDGEKK

-1770 PYISN
+1770 PYLSN
-1775 IGAFFGKGSGRLPL
+1775 IGAFFGKGNGRLPL

-1802 ELFSAPEGE
+1802 ELFSAQEGE
-1811 TEAEAAARKKAGAS
+1811 TEEEAAARKKAGAS

-1877 GNWGK
+1877 GNWGR

-1917 EEYGVSMEDFVAFA
+1917 AEYGVSMEDFVSFA

-1939 DKNSQGESIG
+1939 DKNEQGESIG

-2002 AAVEQYQVLA
+2002 AAVEQYQALA

-2097 MVIAESGLSQEEQ
+2097 MAIAESGLSQEEQ

-2127 NCAAAGIG
+2127 SCTAAGIG

-2140 EAREAIGGMKA
+2140 EARETIGGMKA

-2172 NGLDLG
+2172 NGLSLD

>member
-13 AEEKKTS
+13 AEEKKNS

-44 SGGSQRAVLLPGLS
+44 SGGSGGRSQGAVLIPGLS
-58 ADAGTAARQSTGRA
+58 GGENGESRQSTGRA
-72 NSFVQGNGMSKLQQM
+72 NSFVQGSGMSKFQQM

-95 QKTQTP
+95 QKTQDP
-101 AREARA
+101 SRASKA
-107 AQIVREA
+107 AQIVQEA

-120 ARSVQKA
+120 ARSVRKA

-140 GRNGYALGEKRS
+140 ARNGYELGEKRS
-152 QDTRASK
+152 RDTRVSK

-166 NTIGSAEMLGEGLKQ
+166 NTIGSAGMLGEGLKQ
-181 AGANVDILA
+181 ANENVDILA
-190 GDQTYSR
+190 GDQIYSR
-197 LREQYEQMGRQLN
+197 LQGQYEQMGRQLN
-210 GAVQRYGMNSQE
+210 GAVQRYGMNSPE

-236 LTARRGAIEKG
+236 LTARRGEIEQG
-247 IDTNSHAYRTAQ
+247 IDTGSHAYRTAQ

-265 GQALEGL
+265 SQALEGL
-272 SGVGGFLGETAL
+272 NGVGGFLGETAL
-284 SIADNAALMPLAA
+284 SIADNASLMPLAA

-321 QGAAAGEALSRGAIS
+321 QGAAAGEALSRGTVS
-336 GAIEGLSE
+336 GIIEGLSE

-353 MVRTGGRGWL
+353 MVRTGGKGWL

-390 ARDPKAQFDPEEMMR
+390 ARDANAQFDAGEMLR

-419 VGTAIGR
+419 AGTAVNR
-426 LNDYRGVD
+426 LNGYSSVD
-434 YSQVDS
+434 YSQMDS
-440 IQGTAKDKPLGL
+440 IRGTAKEKPLGL
-452 PLPETAVDSPGTEGY
+452 PLPETAVDSRGNEGY
-467 HGTNGEGIAPGA
+467 HGTNGEGIVPTE

-488 KLSTEEEGSL
+488 KLSAEEEGSL

-505 SYRINAKL
+505 SYRINSKL
-513 RSGEALDAQQQAAV
+513 WSGAPLDAQQQEIV
-527 ERLDSALTK
+527 NRLDSALEK
-536 LPKYEG
+536 LPRHEG

-551 DVGGADALTA
+551 DVGGADALAA
-561 FLAEHQVGDAVNYDA
+561 FLAGHQVGDAVTYTA
-576 FTSTSTEANG
+576 FTSTSSRVDG

-597 VIEGKNGRNVA
+597 VIEGKNGRDVA
-608 GYGNNME
+608 GYGSNME
-615 SEVLFPRQ
+615 SEILFPRKT
-623 SAFVITKTDTDAQGV
+623 AFVITK
-638 PVIYMQEV
+638 
-646 TNNGREHGQ
+646 
-655 LYSPEHS
+655 
-662 EGMQQVHPQEALR
+662 
-675 DPVRGIPG
+675 
-683 GDPAGNSQR
+683 
-692 AQPQDTVSRGS
+692 
-703 RDPVREASGQGLSEA
+703 
-718 RGAETDAQGV
+718 AETDAQGV
-728 PVIYMQEVLENGQVN
+728 PVIYMQEVFANGQVN

-753 VHSQEALRVL
+753 VHSQEALRDP
-763 VRGVSG
+763 VRSVSG
-769 GNSQGDP
+769 GDPDGDP
-776 VRTQPQDAVSRGSR
+776 VRAQSQDAVSRGSR
-790 DPVREAAGQ
+790 DLVRE
-799 GLSEARGAETDAQGV
+799 ET
-814 PVIYMQEVTDNV
+814 
-826 GKHGQLHPQ
+826 
-835 EHSEGMQQVHPQEA
+835 
-849 LRDPVRGIPGG
+849 
-860 DPAGNSQRAQ
+860 
-870 PQDTVSRG
+870 
-878 SRDPVRE
+878 
-885 AAGQGLRGEDPF
+885 GQGLRGEDPF
-897 DRYAPADAFDAI
+897 DRYAPADGFDAI

-999 EDAAKAWVREN
+999 EDAAKAWVREH

-1015 QAEREQTERA
+1015 QTEQAQNERMLTD
-1025 TTELVA
+1025 LVA

-1046 GADAA
+1046 EAGAA
-1051 DLAPGKARR
+1051 DLAPGKPRR
-1060 PGTEHSGNVTMPSG
+1060 PGTERSGNVTMPSG

-1103 ADRQSREMER
+1103 AERQSREMER
-1113 QIADYIK
+1113 RIADYIK
-1120 EKEAS
+1120 EKDAS

-1131 AKAVAAGEE
+1131 AKAVAAGDE
-1140 KLENYRF
+1140 KLESYRF

-1170 DSDSGIV
+1170 DSDSGIA
-1177 LRDNIRQAREN
+1177 LRDNIRQARED

-1249 IRWANGQ
+1249 IRWSNGQ

-1286 AESGMDRALVQKTV
+1286 AEKGMDRALVQKTV

-1313 INDFLVA
+1313 INDFLAA

-1424 RARYSSKSVQKEYE
+1424 RARYSSKSVQAEYE

-1460 GKANELG
+1460 GKAKELG
-1467 KFGGYATQLENY
+1467 KFGGYVTQLENY

-1531 LPQITAEVGETNIL
+1531 LPQLTAEVGEKNIL

-1554 RLRDMGLDLDGESTF
+1554 RLRDIGIDLDGESTF

-1591 AASIPFEAVDDLASR
+1591 TASIPFEAVDDLASR
-1606 LYIRAA
+1606 LYVRAA

-1619 GMKHEDAVRAA
+1619 GMKHEEAVRAA

-1638 GNRMKG
+1638 GSRMKG

-1680 QWKETARTQGKQ
+1680 QWKETARTQGKK

-1700 TFAKGSIYAVAL
+1700 TFAKGSIYAAAL

-1737 RAGLPEGDD
+1737 RAGLPEGDG

-1802 ELFSAPEGE
+1802 ELFSAQEGE
-1811 TEAEAAARKKAGAS
+1811 TEEEAAARKKAGAS

-1877 GNWGK
+1877 GNWGR

-1897 YDGGSRGALSQ
+1897 YDGGNRGALSQ
-1908 KQTGQMREA
+1908 KETGQMREA
-1917 EEYGVSMEDFVAFA
+1917 AEYGVSMEDFVSFA
-1931 QAAKQLTS
+1931 QAAKKLTS

-1967 DGQKLRLYADTVA
+1967 DEQKLRLYADTVA
-1980 TDSRREDIRAMEQA
+1980 SDSRREDISAMEQA

-2002 AAVEQYQVLA
+2002 AAVQRYQELA
-2012 AREDLNSGGKA
+2012 AREDLGSSGKA
-2023 SALAAWADGNLS
+2023 SALAAWADENLS

-2043 ENLSYWSQTKAQ
+2043 DNLSYWSQTKAQ

-2074 LQQRL
+2074 LQRRL
-2079 AALEPET
+2079 AALEPEA

-2097 MVIAESGLSQEEQ
+2097 MAIAESGLSQEEQ
-2110 LAALGTILSENS
+2110 LKTLGTILSENS

-2172 NGLDLG
+2172 NGLPLDKG
-2178 KEQKD
+2178 QKD
-2183 ALYLAA
+2183 VLYLAA
-2189 GYAEKGLPETPWAKG
+2189 GYAEKGLSETPWAKG
-2204 ERAVPLLPGLDGRS
+2204 ISTVPLLPGLEGGS
-2218 RETESRAPMALPLPG
+2218 GETESRAPMALPLPG
-2233 MAEKKAAPLPLPGV
+2233 TAEKKVAALPLPGV

>member
-44 SGGSQRAVLLPGLS
+44 SGGSGGGGQGAVLLPGLS
-58 ADAGTAARQSTGRA
+58 AGAGTAARQSTGRA
-72 NSFVQGNGMSKLQQM
+72 NSFVQGGSKLQQM

-107 AQIVREA
+107 AQIVQEA

-120 ARSVQKA
+120 ARSVQK
-127 DTGTRNDRGSVQR
+127 TSTETRNDRGSVQR
-140 GRNGYALGEKRS
+140 ARNGYALGEKRS
-152 QDTRASK
+152 QDTRVGK

-190 GDQTYSR
+190 GDRVYSQ
-197 LREQYEQMGRQLN
+197 LQGQYEQMGRQLN
-210 GAVQRYGMNSQE
+210 GAVQRYGMDSPE
-222 AESIRQSMNALREK
+222 AESIRQSMNEVRER
-236 LTARRGAIEKG
+236 LTARRGQIEKT
-247 IDTNSHAYRTAQ
+247 IDTGSHAYRTAQ

-265 GQALEGL
+265 SQALEGL

-321 QGAAAGEALSRGAIS
+321 QGTAAGEAFSRGAIS

-390 ARDPKAQFDPEEMMR
+390 ARDANAQFDAGEMLR

-419 VGTAIGR
+419 AGTAVNR
-426 LNDYRGVD
+426 LNGYSNVD
-434 YSQVDS
+434 YSQMDS
-440 IQGTAKDKPLGL
+440 IRGTAKEKPLGL
-452 PLPETAVDSPGTEGY
+452 PLPETAVDSRGSEGY
-467 HGTNGEGIAPGA
+467 HGTNGEGIAPVE

-505 SYRINAKL
+505 SYRINSKL
-513 RSGEALDAQQQAAV
+513 WSGAPLDAQQQEIV
-527 ERLDSALTK
+527 SRLDSALTK

-551 DVGGADALTA
+551 DVGGADALAA
-561 FLAEHQVGDAVNYDA
+561 FLAGHQVGDVVNYDA

-615 SEVLFPRQ
+615 SEVLFPRDTE
-623 SAFVITKTDTDAQGV
+623 FLITKSETDAQGV

-646 TNNGREHGQ
+646 FTNGQ
-655 LYSPEHS
+655 VNSGEQR
-662 EGMQQVHPQEALR
+662 EGMQQMHPQEALR
-675 DPVRGIPG
+675 VLVRGV
-683 GDPAGNSQR
+683 PAGNSQGNLEG
-692 AQPQDTVSRGS
+692 AQPQDAVSRGS
-703 RDPVREASGQGLSEA
+703 RDPVREEAGQRLSEA

-753 VHSQEALRVL
+753 VHSQE
-763 VRGVSG
+763 
-769 GNSQGDP
+769 
-776 VRTQPQDAVSRGSR
+776 T
-790 DPVREAAGQ
+790 
-799 GLSEARGAETDAQGV
+799 
-814 PVIYMQEVTDNV
+814 
-826 GKHGQLHPQ
+826 
-835 EHSEGMQQVHPQEA
+835 
-849 LRDPVRGIPGG
+849 LRDPVRGVPGG
-860 DPAGNSQRAQ
+860 DPGGDPGRSQS
-870 PQDTVSRG
+870 QDTVSRG

-885 AAGQGLRGEDPF
+885 ASGQGLS
-897 DRYAPADAFDAI
+897 
-909 VPEGEAN
+909 EA
-916 RELRRE
+916 R
-922 IWQTG
+922 G
-927 AEGKAVPIRNM
+927 AE
-938 QTEEYW
+938 TEDIQGG
-944 NSEAARDL
+944 NDL
-952 GVEKPAEPVRDPRE
+952 GREVDQAGSRGLSERDPGKQAGRIAGDAGRAAEGVSREGRAAGDGGGRFADQDSEGRRLRPEEAERLGRE
-966 TANTEAETQ
+966 TVVDDEGQPIAFYHFTPDKSFTTFAKGDVGFHFGTEAQAKTRGNQVNGGEGRTFRAYLKIKNPVYADSDIMSWNPSGTALKLWSQGVLSDQEIEMVNALRSQGNGYDSPAAQ
-975 KTEGL
+975 KLRALLSGKGYDGIVYPNSYEGTGT
-980 SPEQK
+980 SFIAFRDDQI
-985 GWYRELQTIRSEQG
+985 IRSEVQ
-999 EDAAKAWVREN
+999 DSSAK
-1010 PMPET
+1010 T
-1015 QAEREQTERA
+1015 
-1025 TTELVA
+1025 
-1031 DYYGEREAELYSRAV
+1031 D
-1046 GADAA
+1046 
-1051 DLAPGKARR
+1051 APGKDRR
-1060 PGTEHSGNVTMPSG
+1060 PGTEHSGDVTMPSG

-1177 LRDNIRQAREN
+1177 LRDNIRQARED

-1278 DGEATIEN
+1278 DGEANIEN

-1313 INDFLVA
+1313 INDFLAA

-1424 RARYSSKSVQKEYE
+1424 RARYSPKSVQTEYE

-1460 GKANELG
+1460 GKAKELG
-1467 KFGGYATQLENY
+1467 KFGGYVTQLENY

-1531 LPQITAEVGETNIL
+1531 LPQITAEVGEKNIL
-1545 RAAEDLRTG
+1545 RAAEDLRSG

-1638 GNRMKG
+1638 GSRMKG

-1665 EVANGWEHIKYDLPQ
+1665 EVANGWEHIQYDLPQ

-1700 TFAKGSIYAVAL
+1700 TFAKGSIYAAAL
-1712 NALYEQVAG
+1712 NALYEQVTG

-1737 RAGLPEGDD
+1737 RAGLPEEDD
-1746 EDEEKK
+1746 EDGEKK

-1757 GLSGVEDRILGDL
+1757 GLGSVEDRILGDL
-1770 PYISN
+1770 PYLSN
-1775 IGAFFGKGSGRLPL
+1775 IGAFFGKGNGRLPL

-1802 ELFSAPEGE
+1802 ELFSAQEGE
-1811 TEAEAAARKKAGAS
+1811 SEEEAAARKKAGAS

-1877 GNWGK
+1877 GNWGR

-1917 EEYGVSMEDFVAFA
+1917 AEYGVSMEDFVSFA

-1939 DKNSQGESIG
+1939 DKNEQGESIG

-2002 AAVEQYQVLA
+2002 AAVEQYQALA

-2097 MVIAESGLSQEEQ
+2097 MAIAESGLSQEAQ

-2127 NCAAAGIG
+2127 SCTAAGIG

-2140 EAREAIGGMKA
+2140 EARETIGDMKA

-2172 NGLDLG
+2172 NGLDLE

-2218 RETESRAPMALPLPG
+2218 RETESSAPMALPLPG

>member
-95 QKTQTP
+95 QKAQNPT
-101 AREARA
+101 RKARA
-107 AQIVREA
+107 AQIVQEA

-140 GRNGYALGEKRS
+140 GRNGYTLGEKRS
-152 QDTRASK
+152 QDTRVGK

-166 NTIGSAEMLGEGLKQ
+166 NTIGSTEMLGEGLKQ

-190 GDQTYSR
+190 GDRVYSQ
-197 LREQYEQMGRQLN
+197 LQGQYEQMGRQLN
-210 GAVQRYGMNSQE
+210 GAVQRYGMDSPE
-222 AESIRQSMNALREK
+222 AEELRQSMNGVREQ
-236 LTARRGAIEKG
+236 LTARRGEIEKG

-321 QGAAAGEALSRGAIS
+321 QGAAAGEAFSRGAIS

-363 ANLLKQAGVEGA
+363 LNLLKQAGVEGA
-375 EEISS
+375 EEITS
-380 YLANYAADVA
+380 YLANYAMDKA
-390 ARDPKAQFDPEEMMR
+390 AQDPNAQFDTGEMLR

-419 VGTAIGR
+419 VGTAVNR
-426 LNDYRGVD
+426 LNGYRGAD

-440 IQGTAKDKPLGL
+440 IQGTAKEKPLGL
-452 PLPETAVDSPGTEGY
+452 PLPETAVDSPGPEGY
-467 HGTNGEGIAPGA
+467 HGTNGEGTVPGA
-479 QAQAVEAGP
+479 QTPGTEASQM
-488 KLSTEEEGSL
+488 LSTEEKGSL

-505 SYRINAKL
+505 SYRINSKL
-513 RSGEALDAQQQAAV
+513 WSGAPLDAQQQEIV
-527 ERLDSALTK
+527 SRLDSALTK

-551 DVGGADALTA
+551 DVGGADALAA
-561 FLAEHQVGDAVNYDA
+561 FLAGHQVGDVVRYQA
-576 FTSTSTEANG
+576 FTSTSSRVDG
-586 YPIEGNHRVHL
+586 YPIEGDHRVHL
-597 VIEGKNGRNVA
+597 VIEGKNGRDVA
-608 GYGNNME
+608 GYGSNME
-615 SEVLFPRQ
+615 SEILFPRKT
-623 SAFVITKTDTDAQGV
+623 AFLITKSETDAQGV

-646 TNNGREHGQ
+646 FTNGQ
-655 LYSPEHS
+655 VNSGEQR
-662 EGMQQVHPQEALR
+662 EGMQQMHSQEALR
-675 DPVRGIPG
+675 DPVRGVPG
-683 GDPAGNSQR
+683 GDPGGDPGRSQSH
-692 AQPQDTVSRGS
+692 DTVSRGS
-703 RDPVREASGQGLSEA
+703 RDPVREASGQGLRGA
-718 RGAETDAQGV
+718 RSAETDAQGV
-728 PVIYMQEVLENGQVN
+728 PVIYMQEVTDNVGKHGQLH
-743 SGEQREGMQQ
+743 SQEHSEGMQQ
-753 VHSQEALRVL
+753 VHPQEALRVL

-776 VRTQPQDAVSRGSR
+776 VRTQPQDA
-790 DPVREAAGQ
+790 
-799 GLSEARGAETDAQGV
+799 
-814 PVIYMQEVTDNV
+814 
-826 GKHGQLHPQ
+826 
-835 EHSEGMQQVHPQEA
+835 
-849 LRDPVRGIPGG
+849 
-860 DPAGNSQRAQ
+860 
-870 PQDTVSRG
+870 VSRG

-985 GWYRELQTIRSEQG
+985 GWYQELQTIRSEQG
-999 EDAAKAWVREN
+999 ADAAKTWVREH

-1046 GADAA
+1046 EADAA
-1051 DLAPGKARR
+1051 DLAPGKPRR
-1060 PGTEHSGNVTMPSG
+1060 PGTERSGNVTMPSG

-1113 QIADYIK
+1113 RIADYIK
-1120 EKEAS
+1120 EKDAS

-1177 LRDNIRQAREN
+1177 LRDNIRQARED

-1256 LEELRFAEQLTDG
+1256 LEELRFTEQLTDG

-1372 PGKKYNPFFQER
+1372 PGTKYNPFFQER

-1424 RARYSSKSVQKEYE
+1424 RARYSPKSVQTEYE

-1452 ARIDELLH
+1452 ARIATLLL
-1460 GKANELG
+1460 GKATELG
-1467 KFGGYATQLENY
+1467 KFGGYVTQLENY

-1531 LPQITAEVGETNIL
+1531 LPQITAEVGEKNIL

-1554 RLRDMGLDLDGESTF
+1554 RLRDIGIDLDGESTF

-1584 TMDKILD
+1584 TLDKILD
-1591 AASIPFEAVDDLASR
+1591 TASIPFEAVDDLASR

-1638 GNRMKG
+1638 GSRMKG

-1665 EVANGWEHIKYDLPQ
+1665 EVANGWEHIQYDLPQ

-1700 TFAKGSIYAVAL
+1700 TFAKGSIYAAAL
-1712 NALYEQVAG
+1712 NALYEQVTG

-1757 GLSGVEDRILGDL
+1757 GLGSVEDRILGDL
-1770 PYISN
+1770 PYLSN
-1775 IGAFFGKGSGRLPL
+1775 IGAFFGKGNGRLPL

-1811 TEAEAAARKKAGAS
+1811 TEEEAAARKKAGAS

-1846 KTVQGALDLARGAR
+1846 KTVQGTLDLARGAR

-1877 GNWGK
+1877 GNWGR

-1917 EEYGVSMEDFVAFA
+1917 EAYGVSMEDFVSFA

-1939 DKNSQGESIG
+1939 DKNEQGESIG

-2127 NCAAAGIG
+2127 SCTAAGIG

-2151 DVDANGKAVS
+2151 DMDANGKAVS

-2172 NGLDLG
+2172 NGLALE

-2204 ERAVPLLPGLDGRS
+2204 ERAVPLLPGLDGKS
-2218 RETESRAPMALPLPG
+2218 WERESSAPMALPLPG
-2233 MAEKKAAPLPLPGV
+2233 TAEKKAAPLPLPGV

>member
-58 ADAGTAARQSTGRA
+58 AGAGTAARQSTGRA
-72 NSFVQGNGMSKLQQM
+72 NSFVQGGSKLQQM

-107 AQIVREA
+107 AQIVQEA

-120 ARSVQKA
+120 ARSVQK
-127 DTGTRNDRGSVQR
+127 TSTETRNDRGSVQR

-190 GDQTYSR
+190 GDRVYSQ
-197 LREQYEQMGRQLN
+197 LQGQYEQMGRQLN
-210 GAVQRYGMNSQE
+210 GAVQRYGMDSPE
-222 AESIRQSMNALREK
+222 AESIRQSMNEVRER
-236 LTARRGAIEKG
+236 LTARRGQIEKT
-247 IDTNSHAYRTAQ
+247 IDTGSHAYRTAQ

-265 GQALEGL
+265 SQALEGL

-321 QGAAAGEALSRGAIS
+321 QGAAAGEALSRGTVS
-336 GAIEGLSE
+336 GIIEGMSE
-344 QVSLGSLLE
+344 NVSLGSLLE

-419 VGTAIGR
+419 AGTAIGR
-426 LNDYRGVD
+426 LNGYRGVD

-467 HGTNGEGIAPGA
+467 HGTNGEGTVPGTQTGA
-479 QAQAVEAGP
+479 
-488 KLSTEEEGSL
+488 KLSTEEKGSL

-646 TNNGREHGQ
+646 T
-655 LYSPEHS
+655 
-662 EGMQQVHPQEALR
+662 
-675 DPVRGIPG
+675 
-683 GDPAGNSQR
+683 
-692 AQPQDTVSRGS
+692 
-703 RDPVREASGQGLSEA
+703 
-718 RGAETDAQGV
+718 
-728 PVIYMQEVLENGQVN
+728 
-743 SGEQREGMQQ
+743 
-753 VHSQEALRVL
+753 
-763 VRGVSG
+763 
-769 GNSQGDP
+769 
-776 VRTQPQDAVSRGSR
+776 
-790 DPVREAAGQ
+790 
-799 GLSEARGAETDAQGV
+799 
-814 PVIYMQEVTDNV
+814 DNV
-826 GKHGQLHPQ
+826 GKHGQLHSQ

-885 AAGQGLRGEDPF
+885 AAGQGLS
-897 DRYAPADAFDAI
+897 
-909 VPEGEAN
+909 EA
-916 RELRRE
+916 R
-922 IWQTG
+922 G
-927 AEGKAVPIRNM
+927 AE
-938 QTEEYW
+938 TEDIQGG
-944 NSEAARDL
+944 NDL
-952 GVEKPAEPVRDPRE
+952 GREVDQAGSRGLSERDPGKQAGRIAGDAGRAAEGVSREGRAAGDGGGRFADQDSEGRRLRPEEAERLGRE
-966 TANTEAETQ
+966 TVVDDEGQPIAFYHFTPDKSFTTFAKGDVGFHFGTEAQAKTRGNQVNGGEGRTFRAYLKIKNPVYADSDIMSWNPSGTALKLWSQGVLSDQEIEMVNALRSQGNGYDSPAAQ
-975 KTEGL
+975 KLRALLSGKGYDGIVYPNSYEGTGT
-980 SPEQK
+980 SFIAFRDDQI
-985 GWYRELQTIRSEQG
+985 IRSEVQ
-999 EDAAKAWVREN
+999 DSSAK
-1010 PMPET
+1010 T
-1015 QAEREQTERA
+1015 
-1025 TTELVA
+1025 
-1031 DYYGEREAELYSRAV
+1031 D
-1046 GADAA
+1046 
-1051 DLAPGKARR
+1051 APGKARR

-1177 LRDNIRQAREN
+1177 LRDNIRQARED

-1352 FGEEVSGI
+1352 FGEEVSRI

-1424 RARYSSKSVQKEYE
+1424 RARYSSKSVQTEYE

-1460 GKANELG
+1460 GKAKELG
-1467 KFGGYATQLENY
+1467 KFGGYVTQLENY

-1531 LPQITAEVGETNIL
+1531 LPQITAEVGEKNIL
-1545 RAAEDLRTG
+1545 RAAEDLRSG
-1554 RLRDMGLDLDGESTF
+1554 RLRDIGIDLDGESTF
-1569 LTGKKGIRRLVQSEK
+1569 LTGKKGVRRLVQSEK
-1584 TMDKILD
+1584 TLDKILD
-1591 AASIPFEAVDDLASR
+1591 TASIPFEAVDDLASR

-1638 GNRMKG
+1638 GSRMKG

-1665 EVANGWEHIKYDLPQ
+1665 EVANGWEHIQYDLPQ

-1700 TFAKGSIYAVAL
+1700 TFAKGSIYAAAL
-1712 NALYEQVAG
+1712 NALYEQISG

-1737 RAGLPEGDD
+1737 RAGLHEEDD
-1746 EDEEKK
+1746 EDGEKK

-1770 PYISN
+1770 PYLSN
-1775 IGAFFGKGSGRLPL
+1775 IGAFFGKGNGRLPL
-1789 PQLYLDGMAAGAK
+1789 PQLYLDGMTAGAK

-1846 KTVQGALDLARGAR
+1846 KAVQGTLDLARGAR

-1877 GNWGK
+1877 GNWGR

-1939 DKNSQGESIG
+1939 DKNEQGESIG

-2097 MVIAESGLSQEEQ
+2097 RAIAESGLSQEEQ

-2127 NCAAAGIG
+2127 SCTAAGIG

>member
-13 AEEKKTS
+13 AEEKKSS

-58 ADAGTAARQSTGRA
+58 AGAGTAARQSTGRA
-72 NSFVQGNGMSKLQQM
+72 NSFVQGGSKLQQM

-107 AQIVREA
+107 AQIVQEA

-120 ARSVQKA
+120 ARSVQK
-127 DTGTRNDRGSVQR
+127 TSTETRNDRGSVQR

-190 GDQTYSR
+190 GDRVYSQ
-197 LREQYEQMGRQLN
+197 LQGQYEQMGRQLN
-210 GAVQRYGMNSQE
+210 GAVQRYGMDSPE
-222 AESIRQSMNALREK
+222 AESIRQSMNEVRER
-236 LTARRGAIEKG
+236 LTARRGQIEKT
-247 IDTNSHAYRTAQ
+247 IDTGSHAYRTAQ

-265 GQALEGL
+265 SQALEGL

-321 QGAAAGEALSRGAIS
+321 QGAAAGEAFSRGAIS

-353 MVRTGGRGWL
+353 MVRTGGRSWL

-419 VGTAIGR
+419 AGTAIGR
-426 LNDYRGVD
+426 LNGYRGVD

-467 HGTNGEGIAPGA
+467 HGINGEGTVPGA
-479 QAQAVEAGP
+479 QTGA

-505 SYRINAKL
+505 SYRINSKL
-513 RSGEALDAQQQAAV
+513 WSGAPLDAQQQEIV
-527 ERLDSALTK
+527 SRLDSALTK

-551 DVGGADALTA
+551 DVGGADALAA
-561 FLAEHQVGDAVNYDA
+561 FLAGHQVGDAVTYTA
-576 FTSTSTEANG
+576 FTSTSSRVDG

-615 SEVLFPRQ
+615 SEVLFPRKTV
-623 SAFVITKTDTDAQGV
+623 FVITK
-638 PVIYMQEV
+638 
-646 TNNGREHGQ
+646 
-655 LYSPEHS
+655 
-662 EGMQQVHPQEALR
+662 
-675 DPVRGIPG
+675 
-683 GDPAGNSQR
+683 
-692 AQPQDTVSRGS
+692 
-703 RDPVREASGQGLSEA
+703 
-718 RGAETDAQGV
+718 AETDAQGV
-728 PVIYMQEVLENGQVN
+728 PVIYMQEVYENGQVN

-753 VHSQEALRVL
+753 
-763 VRGVSG
+763 
-769 GNSQGDP
+769 
-776 VRTQPQDAVSRGSR
+776 
-790 DPVREAAGQ
+790 
-799 GLSEARGAETDAQGV
+799 
-814 PVIYMQEVTDNV
+814 M
-826 GKHGQLHPQ
+826 
-835 EHSEGMQQVHPQEA
+835 HPQEA
-849 LRDPVRGIPGG
+849 LRGPVRSVPGG
-860 DPAGNSQRAQ
+860 DPDGNSVRAQ
-870 PQDTVSRG
+870 SQDTVSRG

-1015 QAEREQTERA
+1015 QAEQAQNERML
-1025 TTELVA
+1025 TDLVA

-1046 GADAA
+1046 EAGAA

-1177 LRDNIRQAREN
+1177 LRDNIRQARED

-1352 FGEEVSGI
+1352 FGEEVSRI

-1424 RARYSSKSVQKEYE
+1424 RARYSSKSVQTEYE

-1460 GKANELG
+1460 GKAKELG
-1467 KFGGYATQLENY
+1467 KFGGYVTQLENY

-1531 LPQITAEVGETNIL
+1531 LPQITAEVGEKNIL
-1545 RAAEDLRTG
+1545 RAAEDLRSG
-1554 RLRDMGLDLDGESTF
+1554 RLRDIGIDLDGESTF

-1584 TMDKILD
+1584 TLDKILD
-1591 AASIPFEAVDDLASR
+1591 TASIPFEAVDDLASR

-1638 GNRMKG
+1638 GSRMKG

-1665 EVANGWEHIKYDLPQ
+1665 EVANGWEHIQYDLPQ

-1700 TFAKGSIYAVAL
+1700 TFAKGSIYAAAL
-1712 NALYEQVAG
+1712 NALYEQISG

-1737 RAGLPEGDD
+1737 RAGLHEEDD
-1746 EDEEKK
+1746 EDGEKK

-1770 PYISN
+1770 PYLSN
-1775 IGAFFGKGSGRLPL
+1775 IGAFFGKGNGRLPL
-1789 PQLYLDGMAAGAK
+1789 PQLYLDGMTAGAK

-1846 KTVQGALDLARGAR
+1846 KAVQGTLDLARGAR

-1877 GNWGK
+1877 GNWGR

-1931 QAAKQLTS
+1931 QAAKKLTS

-1980 TDSRREDIRAMEQA
+1980 TDSRREDIQAMEQA

-2002 AAVEQYQVLA
+2002 AAVERYQALA

-2127 NCAAAGIG
+2127 SCTAAGIG

-2172 NGLDLG
+2172 NGLALG

-2204 ERAVPLLPGLDGRS
+2204 ESAVPLLPGLDGRS

>member
-1 MSYIEEKLARKK
+1 MGRETVVDDEGQPIAFYHFTPDKSFTTFAKGDVGFHFGTEAQAKTRGNQVNGGEGRTFRAYLKIKNPVYADSDIMSWNP
-13 AEEKKTS
+13 S
-20 MEGGRYTLPLP
+20 
-31 QDKAAANAAAAGV
+31 
-44 SGGSQRAVLLPGLS
+44 
-58 ADAGTAARQSTGRA
+58 GTALKLWSQGVLSDQEIEMVNALRS
-72 NSFVQGNGMSKLQQM
+72 QGNGYDS
-87 EAQREERQ
+87 
-95 QKTQTP
+95 P
-101 AREARA
+101 A
-107 AQIVREA
+107 AQKL
-114 EARSPR
+114 R
-120 ARSVQKA
+120 A
-127 DTGTRNDRGSVQR
+127 
-140 GRNGYALGEKRS
+140 L
-152 QDTRASK
+152 
-159 AAQSIAL
+159 
-166 NTIGSAEMLGEGLKQ
+166 
-181 AGANVDILA
+181 
-190 GDQTYSR
+190 
-197 LREQYEQMGRQLN
+197 
-210 GAVQRYGMNSQE
+210 
-222 AESIRQSMNALREK
+222 
-236 LTARRGAIEKG
+236 
-247 IDTNSHAYRTAQ
+247 
-259 MGQEAA
+259 
-265 GQALEGL
+265 L
-272 SGVGGFLGETAL
+272 SG
-284 SIADNAALMPLAA
+284 
-297 INPALPLVIMSIKAA
+297 K
-312 GSRAKELTD
+312 
-321 QGAAAGEALSRGAIS
+321 
-336 GAIEGLSE
+336 
-344 QVSLGSLLE
+344 
-353 MVRTGGRGWL
+353 
-363 ANLLKQAGVEGA
+363 
-375 EEISS
+375 
-380 YLANYAADVA
+380 
-390 ARDPKAQFDPEEMMR
+390 
-405 QGASG
+405 
-410 ALSGLVFGG
+410 
-419 VGTAIGR
+419 
-426 LNDYRGVD
+426 
-434 YSQVDS
+434 
-440 IQGTAKDKPLGL
+440 
-452 PLPETAVDSPGTEGY
+452 GY
-467 HGTNGEGIAPGA
+467 DGIVYPN
-479 QAQAVEAGP
+479 
-488 KLSTEEEGSL
+488 S
-498 LSYKSGD
+498 
-505 SYRINAKL
+505 
-513 RSGEALDAQQQAAV
+513 
-527 ERLDSALTK
+527 
-536 LPKYEG
+536 YEG
-542 TVYRNLGFD
+542 TGTSFIAFRD
-551 DVGGADALTA
+551 D
-561 FLAEHQVGDAVNYDA
+561 Q
-576 FTSTSTEANG
+576 
-586 YPIEGNHRVHL
+586 I
-597 VIEGKNGRNVA
+597 
-608 GYGNNME
+608 
-615 SEVLFPRQ
+615 
-623 SAFVITKTDTDAQGV
+623 
-638 PVIYMQEV
+638 
-646 TNNGREHGQ
+646 
-655 LYSPEHS
+655 
-662 EGMQQVHPQEALR
+662 
-675 DPVRGIPG
+675 
-683 GDPAGNSQR
+683 
-692 AQPQDTVSRGS
+692 
-703 RDPVREASGQGLSEA
+703 
-718 RGAETDAQGV
+718 
-728 PVIYMQEVLENGQVN
+728 
-743 SGEQREGMQQ
+743 
-753 VHSQEALRVL
+753 
-763 VRGVSG
+763 
-769 GNSQGDP
+769 
-776 VRTQPQDAVSRGSR
+776 
-790 DPVREAAGQ
+790 
-799 GLSEARGAETDAQGV
+799 
-814 PVIYMQEVTDNV
+814 
-826 GKHGQLHPQ
+826 
-835 EHSEGMQQVHPQEA
+835 
-849 LRDPVRGIPGG
+849 
-860 DPAGNSQRAQ
+860 
-870 PQDTVSRG
+870 
-878 SRDPVRE
+878 
-885 AAGQGLRGEDPF
+885 
-897 DRYAPADAFDAI
+897 
-909 VPEGEAN
+909 
-916 RELRRE
+916 
-922 IWQTG
+922 
-927 AEGKAVPIRNM
+927 
-938 QTEEYW
+938 
-944 NSEAARDL
+944 
-952 GVEKPAEPVRDPRE
+952 
-966 TANTEAETQ
+966 
-975 KTEGL
+975 
-980 SPEQK
+980 
-985 GWYRELQTIRSEQG
+985 IRSEVQ
-999 EDAAKAWVREN
+999 DSSAK
-1010 PMPET
+1010 T
-1015 QAEREQTERA
+1015 
-1025 TTELVA
+1025 
-1031 DYYGEREAELYSRAV
+1031 D
-1046 GADAA
+1046 
-1051 DLAPGKARR
+1051 APGKPRR

-1113 QIADYIK
+1113 RIADYIK
-1120 EKEAS
+1120 EKDAS

-1131 AKAVAAGEE
+1131 AKAVAAGDE

-1170 DSDSGIV
+1170 DSDSGIA
-1177 LRDNIRQAREN
+1177 LRDNIRQARED

-1278 DGEATIEN
+1278 DGEANIEN
-1286 AESGMDRALVQKTV
+1286 AEKGMDRALVQKTV

-1313 INDFLVA
+1313 INDFLAA

-1424 RARYSSKSVQKEYE
+1424 RARYSPKSVQKEYE

-1460 GKANELG
+1460 GKAKELG
-1467 KFGGYATQLENY
+1467 KFGGYVTQLENY

-1531 LPQITAEVGETNIL
+1531 LPQITAEVGEKNIL

-1554 RLRDMGLDLDGESTF
+1554 WLRDMGLDLDGESTF

-1638 GNRMKG
+1638 GSRMKG

-1665 EVANGWEHIKYDLPQ
+1665 EVANGWEHIQYDLPQ

-1700 TFAKGSIYAVAL
+1700 TFAKGSIYAAAL
-1712 NALYEQVAG
+1712 NALYEQVTG

-1737 RAGLPEGDD
+1737 RAGLPEEDD
-1746 EDEEKK
+1746 EDGEKK

-1757 GLSGVEDRILGDL
+1757 GLGSVEDRILGDL
-1770 PYISN
+1770 PYLSN
-1775 IGAFFGKGSGRLPL
+1775 IGAFFGKGNGRLPL

-1811 TEAEAAARKKAGAS
+1811 SEEEAAARKKAGAS

-1877 GNWGK
+1877 GNWGR

-1917 EEYGVSMEDFVAFA
+1917 AEYGVSMEDFVSFA

-1939 DKNSQGESIG
+1939 DKNEQGESIG

-2002 AAVEQYQVLA
+2002 AAVEQYQALA

-2097 MVIAESGLSQEEQ
+2097 MAIAESGLSQEEQ

-2127 NCAAAGIG
+2127 SCTAAGIG

-2140 EAREAIGGMKA
+2140 EARETIGGMKA

-2172 NGLDLG
+2172 NGLALE

-2204 ERAVPLLPGLDGRS
+2204 ERTVPLLPGLDGRS

-2233 MAEKKAAPLPLPGV
+2233 TTEKKAAALPLPGV

>member
-44 SGGSQRAVLLPGLS
+44 SGGSGGGGQGAVLLPGLS
-58 ADAGTAARQSTGRA
+58 AGAGTAARQSTGRA

-95 QKTQTP
+95 QKTQGP
-101 AREARA
+101 ARETRA

-120 ARSVQKA
+120 ARSAQKA
-127 DTGTRNDRGSVQR
+127 DTETRNDRGSVQR
-140 GRNGYALGEKRS
+140 GRNGYTLGEKRS
-152 QDTRASK
+152 QDTRVGK

-197 LREQYEQMGRQLN
+197 LREQYERMGRQLN
-210 GAVQRYGMNSQE
+210 GAVQRYGMDSPE

-321 QGAAAGEALSRGAIS
+321 QGAAAGEAFSRGAIS

-390 ARDPKAQFDPEEMMR
+390 ERDPKAQFDPEEMMR

-419 VGTAIGR
+419 AGTAIGR
-426 LNDYRGVD
+426 LNGYSGVD

-467 HGTNGEGIAPGA
+467 HGTNGEGTVPGA
-479 QAQAVEAGP
+479 QTGA
-488 KLSTEEEGSL
+488 KLSTEEKGSL

-655 LYSPEHS
+655 LYS
-662 EGMQQVHPQEALR
+662 
-675 DPVRGIPG
+675 
-683 GDPAGNSQR
+683 
-692 AQPQDTVSRGS
+692 
-703 RDPVREASGQGLSEA
+703 
-718 RGAETDAQGV
+718 
-728 PVIYMQEVLENGQVN
+728 
-743 SGEQREGMQQ
+743 
-753 VHSQEALRVL
+753 
-763 VRGVSG
+763 
-769 GNSQGDP
+769 
-776 VRTQPQDAVSRGSR
+776 
-790 DPVREAAGQ
+790 
-799 GLSEARGAETDAQGV
+799 
-814 PVIYMQEVTDNV
+814 
-826 GKHGQLHPQ
+826 Q

-849 LRDPVRGIPGG
+849 LRDSVRGIPGG

-1046 GADAA
+1046 EADAA

-1113 QIADYIK
+1113 QIADYIRK
-1120 EKEAS
+1120 KEAS

-1147 TMHEPGNRKY
+1147 TMHEPGNRKH

-1170 DSDSGIV
+1170 DSDSGIA
-1177 LRDNIRQAREN
+1177 LRDNIRQARED

-1278 DGEATIEN
+1278 DGEANIEN

-1424 RARYSSKSVQKEYE
+1424 RARYSPKSVQTEYE

-1460 GKANELG
+1460 GKAKELG
-1467 KFGGYATQLENY
+1467 KFGGYVTQLENY

-1531 LPQITAEVGETNIL
+1531 LPQLTAEVGEKNIL

-1554 RLRDMGLDLDGESTF
+1554 RLRDIGIDLDGESTF
-1569 LTGKKGIRRLVQSEK
+1569 LTGKKGIRRLVQNEK
-1584 TMDKILD
+1584 TLDKILD
-1591 AASIPFEAVDDLASR
+1591 TASIPFEAVDDLASR
-1606 LYIRAA
+1606 LYVRAA

-1638 GNRMKG
+1638 GSRMKG

-1665 EVANGWEHIKYDLPQ
+1665 EVANGWEHIQYDLPQ

-1700 TFAKGSIYAVAL
+1700 TFAKGSIYAAAL
-1712 NALYEQVAG
+1712 NALYEQISG

-1737 RAGLPEGDD
+1737 RAGLPEEDD
-1746 EDEEKK
+1746 EDGEKK

-1770 PYISN
+1770 PYLSN
-1775 IGAFFGKGSGRLPL
+1775 IGAFFGKGNGRLPL

-1811 TEAEAAARKKAGAS
+1811 TEEEAAARKKAGAS

-1877 GNWGK
+1877 GNWGR

-1931 QAAKQLTS
+1931 QAAKKLTS
-1939 DKNSQGESIG
+1939 DKNEQGESIG

-1960 EEQENLD
+1960 EEQGNLD
-1967 DGQKLRLYADTVA
+1967 DRQKLRLYADTVA
-1980 TDSRREDIRAMEQA
+1980 TDSRREDIQAMEQA

-2002 AAVEQYQVLA
+2002 AAVEQYQALA

-2097 MVIAESGLSQEEQ
+2097 RAIAESGLSQEEQ

-2127 NCAAAGIG
+2127 SCTAAGIG

-2140 EAREAIGGMKA
+2140 DAREAIGGMKA

-2172 NGLDLG
+2172 NGLSLD

-2204 ERAVPLLPGLDGRS
+2204 ISTVPLLPGLDGKS
-2218 RETESRAPMALPLPG
+2218 RERESSAPMALPLPG
-2233 MAEKKAAPLPLPGV
+2233 TAEKKAAPLPLPGV

>member
-210 GAVQRYGMNSQE
+210 GAVQRYGMDSPE
-222 AESIRQSMNALREK
+222 AESIRQSMNGVREQ
-236 LTARRGAIEKG
+236 LTARRGEIEKG

-321 QGAAAGEALSRGAIS
+321 QGAAAGEALSRGTVS
-336 GAIEGLSE
+336 GIIEGMSE
-344 QVSLGSLLE
+344 NVSLGSLLE

-419 VGTAIGR
+419 VGTAVNR
-426 LNDYRGVD
+426 LNGYRGVD

-467 HGTNGEGIAPGA
+467 HGTNGEGTVPGTQTGA
-479 QAQAVEAGP
+479 
-488 KLSTEEEGSL
+488 KLSTEEKGSL

-646 TNNGREHGQ
+646 T
-655 LYSPEHS
+655 
-662 EGMQQVHPQEALR
+662 
-675 DPVRGIPG
+675 
-683 GDPAGNSQR
+683 
-692 AQPQDTVSRGS
+692 
-703 RDPVREASGQGLSEA
+703 
-718 RGAETDAQGV
+718 
-728 PVIYMQEVLENGQVN
+728 
-743 SGEQREGMQQ
+743 
-753 VHSQEALRVL
+753 
-763 VRGVSG
+763 
-769 GNSQGDP
+769 
-776 VRTQPQDAVSRGSR
+776 
-790 DPVREAAGQ
+790 
-799 GLSEARGAETDAQGV
+799 
-814 PVIYMQEVTDNV
+814 DNV
-826 GKHGQLHPQ
+826 GKHGQLHSQ

-1031 DYYGEREAELYSRAV
+1031 GYYGEREAELYSRAV
-1046 GADAA
+1046 EAGAA

-1131 AKAVAAGEE
+1131 AKAVAAGDE

-1177 LRDNIRQAREN
+1177 LRDNIRQARED

-1352 FGEEVSGI
+1352 FGEEVSRI

-1424 RARYSSKSVQKEYE
+1424 RARYSSKSVQTEYE

-1460 GKANELG
+1460 GKAKELG
-1467 KFGGYATQLENY
+1467 KFGGYVTQLENY

-1531 LPQITAEVGETNIL
+1531 LPQITAEVGEKNIL
-1545 RAAEDLRTG
+1545 RAAEDLRSG

-1638 GNRMKG
+1638 GSRMKG

-1665 EVANGWEHIKYDLPQ
+1665 EVANGWEHIQYDLPQ

-1700 TFAKGSIYAVAL
+1700 TFAKGSIYAAAL
-1712 NALYEQVAG
+1712 NALYEQVTG

-1737 RAGLPEGDD
+1737 RAGLPEEDD
-1746 EDEEKK
+1746 EDGEKK

-1757 GLSGVEDRILGDL
+1757 GLGSVEDRILGDL
-1770 PYISN
+1770 PYLSN
-1775 IGAFFGKGSGRLPL
+1775 IGAFFGKGNGRLPL

-1811 TEAEAAARKKAGAS
+1811 SEEEAAARKKAGAS

-1877 GNWGK
+1877 GNWGR

-1917 EEYGVSMEDFVAFA
+1917 AEYGVSMEDFVSFA

-1939 DKNSQGESIG
+1939 DKNEQGESIG

-2002 AAVEQYQVLA
+2002 AAVEQYQALA

-2097 MVIAESGLSQEEQ
+2097 MAIAESGLSQEEQ

-2127 NCAAAGIG
+2127 SCTAAGIG

-2140 EAREAIGGMKA
+2140 EARETIGGMKA

-2172 NGLDLG
+2172 NGLALE

-2204 ERAVPLLPGLDGRS
+2204 ERTVPLLPGLDGRS

-2233 MAEKKAAPLPLPGV
+2233 TTEKKAAALPLPGV

>member
-13 AEEKKTS
+13 AEEKKSS

-58 ADAGTAARQSTGRA
+58 AGAGTAARQSTGRA
-72 NSFVQGNGMSKLQQM
+72 NSFVQGGSKLQQM

-107 AQIVREA
+107 AQIVQEA

-120 ARSVQKA
+120 ARSVQK
-127 DTGTRNDRGSVQR
+127 TSTETRNDRGSVQR

-190 GDQTYSR
+190 GDRVYSQ
-197 LREQYEQMGRQLN
+197 LQGQYEQMGRQLN
-210 GAVQRYGMNSQE
+210 GAVQRYGMDSPE
-222 AESIRQSMNALREK
+222 AESIRQSMNALREQ
-236 LTARRGAIEKG
+236 LTARRGEIEKG

-321 QGAAAGEALSRGAIS
+321 QGAAAGEAFSRGAIS

-380 YLANYAADVA
+380 YLANYAADMA

-419 VGTAIGR
+419 VGTAVNR
-426 LNDYRGVD
+426 LNGYRGVD

-467 HGTNGEGIAPGA
+467 HGTNGEGTVPGA
-479 QAQAVEAGP
+479 QTGA

-505 SYRINAKL
+505 SYRINSKL
-513 RSGEALDAQQQAAV
+513 WSGAPLDAQQQEIV
-527 ERLDSALTK
+527 SRLDSALTK

-551 DVGGADALTA
+551 DVGGAAALAA
-561 FLAEHQVGDAVNYDA
+561 FLAGHQVGDAVTYTA
-576 FTSTSTEANG
+576 FTSTSSRVDG

-615 SEVLFPRQ
+615 SEVLFPRKTV
-623 SAFVITKTDTDAQGV
+623 FVITK
-638 PVIYMQEV
+638 
-646 TNNGREHGQ
+646 
-655 LYSPEHS
+655 
-662 EGMQQVHPQEALR
+662 
-675 DPVRGIPG
+675 
-683 GDPAGNSQR
+683 
-692 AQPQDTVSRGS
+692 
-703 RDPVREASGQGLSEA
+703 
-718 RGAETDAQGV
+718 AETDAQGV
-728 PVIYMQEVLENGQVN
+728 PVIYMQEVYENGQVN

-753 VHSQEALRVL
+753 MHPQEALRGP
-763 VRGVSG
+763 VRSVPGG
-769 GNSQGDP
+769 DPDGNS
-776 VRTQPQDAVSRGSR
+776 VRAQSQDTVSRGSR

-799 GLSEARGAETDAQGV
+799 GLSEARGAETEDIQGGNDLGREVDQAGSRGLSERDPGKQAGRIAGDAGRAAEGV
-814 PVIYMQEVTDNV
+814 SREGRAAGDGGGRFADQD
-826 GKHGQLHPQ
+826 
-835 EHSEGMQQVHPQEA
+835 SEGRRLRPEEA
-849 LRDPVRGIPGG
+849 
-860 DPAGNSQRAQ
+860 QK
-870 PQDTVSRG
+870 
-878 SRDPVRE
+878 
-885 AAGQGLRGEDPF
+885 
-897 DRYAPADAFDAI
+897 
-909 VPEGEAN
+909 
-916 RELRRE
+916 
-922 IWQTG
+922 
-927 AEGKAVPIRNM
+927 AEGF
-938 QTEEYW
+938 
-944 NSEAARDL
+944 
-952 GVEKPAEPVRDPRE
+952 
-966 TANTEAETQ
+966 
-975 KTEGL
+975 

-985 GWYRELQTIRSEQG
+985 AWYQELQTIRSEQG
-999 EDAAKAWVREN
+999 ADAAKAWVREH

-1015 QAEREQTERA
+1015 QAEQTQIERML
-1025 TTELVA
+1025 TDLVA
-1031 DYYGEREAELYSRAV
+1031 DYYGEREAELYSRAAEA
-1046 GADAA
+1046 GAAE
-1051 DLAPGKARR
+1051 LAPGVSPR

-1113 QIADYIK
+1113 QIADYIRK
-1120 EKEAS
+1120 KEAS

-1147 TMHEPGNRKY
+1147 TMHEPGNRKH

-1177 LRDNIRQAREN
+1177 LRDNIRQARED

-1249 IRWANGQ
+1249 IRWSNGQ

-1460 GKANELG
+1460 GKAKELG
-1467 KFGGYATQLENY
+1467 KFGGYVTQLENY

-1531 LPQITAEVGETNIL
+1531 LPQITAEVGEKNIL

-1584 TMDKILD
+1584 TLDKILD
-1591 AASIPFEAVDDLASR
+1591 TASIPFEAVDDLASR

-1638 GNRMKG
+1638 GSRMKG

-1665 EVANGWEHIKYDLPQ
+1665 EVANGWEHIQYDLPQ

-1700 TFAKGSIYAVAL
+1700 TFAKGSIYAAAL
-1712 NALYEQVAG
+1712 NALYEQISG

-1737 RAGLPEGDD
+1737 RAGLPEEDD
-1746 EDEEKK
+1746 EDGEKK

-1770 PYISN
+1770 PYLSN
-1775 IGAFFGKGSGRLPL
+1775 IGAFFGKGNGRLPL

-1802 ELFSAPEGE
+1802 ELFFAPEGE
-1811 TEAEAAARKKAGAS
+1811 TEEEAAARKKAGTS

-1866 RLLYTVDNDSL
+1866 RLIYTVDNDSL
-1877 GNWGK
+1877 GNWGR

-1917 EEYGVSMEDFVAFA
+1917 AEYGVSMEDFVSFA

-1939 DKNSQGESIG
+1939 DKNEQGESIG

-2002 AAVEQYQVLA
+2002 AAVEQYQALA

-2097 MVIAESGLSQEEQ
+2097 MAIAESGLSQEEQ

-2127 NCAAAGIG
+2127 SCTAAGIG

-2140 EAREAIGGMKA
+2140 EARETIGDMKA

-2172 NGLDLG
+2172 NGLDLE

-2204 ERAVPLLPGLDGRS
+2204 ESAVPLLPGLDGKS
-2218 RETESRAPMALPLPG
+2218 RERESSAPMALPLPG
-2233 MAEKKAAPLPLPGV
+2233 MAEKKVAPLPLPGV

>member
-210 GAVQRYGMNSQE
+210 GAVQRYGMDSPE
-222 AESIRQSMNALREK
+222 AESIRQSMNGVREQ
-236 LTARRGAIEKG
+236 LTARRGEIEKG

-321 QGAAAGEALSRGAIS
+321 QGAAAGEALSRGTVS
-336 GAIEGLSE
+336 GIIEGMSE
-344 QVSLGSLLE
+344 NVSLGSLLE

-419 VGTAIGR
+419 AGTAVNR
-426 LNDYRGVD
+426 LNGYSNVD
-434 YSQVDS
+434 YSQMDS
-440 IQGTAKDKPLGL
+440 IRGTAKEKPLGL
-452 PLPETAVDSPGTEGY
+452 PLPETAVDSRGSEGY
-467 HGTNGEGIAPGA
+467 HGTNGEGIAPVE

-505 SYRINAKL
+505 SYRINSKL
-513 RSGEALDAQQQAAV
+513 WSGAPLDAQQQEIV
-527 ERLDSALTK
+527 SRLDSALTK

-551 DVGGADALTA
+551 DVGGADALAA
-561 FLAEHQVGDAVNYDA
+561 FLAGHQVGDVVNYDA

-615 SEVLFPRQ
+615 SEVLFPRDTE
-623 SAFVITKTDTDAQGV
+623 FLITK
-638 PVIYMQEV
+638 
-646 TNNGREHGQ
+646 
-655 LYSPEHS
+655 S
-662 EGMQQVHPQEALR
+662 
-675 DPVRGIPG
+675 
-683 GDPAGNSQR
+683 
-692 AQPQDTVSRGS
+692 
-703 RDPVREASGQGLSEA
+703 
-718 RGAETDAQGV
+718 ETDAQGV
-728 PVIYMQEVLENGQVN
+728 PVIYMQEVFTNGQVN

-753 VHSQEALRVL
+753 MHPQEALRVL
-763 VRGVSG
+763 VRGVPA
-769 GNSQGDP
+769 GNSQGNLEGA
-776 VRTQPQDAVSRGSR
+776 QPQDAVSRGSR
-790 DPVREAAGQ
+790 DPVREEAGQ
-799 GLSEARGAETDAQGV
+799 RLSEARGAETDAQGV

-826 GKHGQLHPQ
+826 GKHGQLHSQ

-1031 DYYGEREAELYSRAV
+1031 GYYGEREAELYSRAV
-1046 GADAA
+1046 EAGAA

-1103 ADRQSREMER
+1103 ADWQSREMER

-1131 AKAVAAGEE
+1131 AKAVAAGDE

-1157 VVEELAGLYRMQR
+1157 VAEELAGLYRMQR

-1177 LRDNIRQAREN
+1177 LRDNIRQARED

-1352 FGEEVSGI
+1352 FGEEVSRI

-1424 RARYSSKSVQKEYE
+1424 RARYSSKSVQTEYE

-1460 GKANELG
+1460 GKAKELG
-1467 KFGGYATQLENY
+1467 KFGGYVTQLENY

-1531 LPQITAEVGETNIL
+1531 LPQITAEVGEKNIL

-1554 RLRDMGLDLDGESTF
+1554 RLRDIGIDLDGESTF

-1584 TMDKILD
+1584 TLDKILD
-1591 AASIPFEAVDDLASR
+1591 TASIPFEAVDDLASR

-1665 EVANGWEHIKYDLPQ
+1665 EVANGWEHIQYDLPQ

-1700 TFAKGSIYAVAL
+1700 TFAKGSIYAAAL
-1712 NALYEQVAG
+1712 NALYEQISG

-1757 GLSGVEDRILGDL
+1757 GLGSVEDRILGDL
-1770 PYISN
+1770 PYLSN
-1775 IGAFFGKGSGRLPL
+1775 IGAFFGKGNGRLPL

-1811 TEAEAAARKKAGAS
+1811 TEEEAAARKKAGAS

-1831 LKTGAALLP
+1831 FKTGAALLP

-1846 KTVQGALDLARGAR
+1846 KTVQGTLDLARGAR

-1877 GNWGK
+1877 GNWGR

-1917 EEYGVSMEDFVAFA
+1917 EAYGVSMEDFVSFA
-1931 QAAKQLTS
+1931 QAAKKLTS

-2002 AAVEQYQVLA
+2002 AAVEQYQALA

-2097 MVIAESGLSQEEQ
+2097 RAIAESGLSQEEQ

-2127 NCAAAGIG
+2127 NCTAAGIG

-2172 NGLDLG
+2172 DGLALG

-2189 GYAEKGLPETPWAKG
+2189 GYAEKGLPEAPWAKG
-2204 ERAVPLLPGLDGRS
+2204 ERAVPLLPGLDGKS
-2218 RETESRAPMALPLPG
+2218 PERESSAPMALPLPG
-2233 MAEKKAAPLPLPGV
+2233 MAEKTAAPLPLPGV

>member
-1 MSYIEEKLARKK
+1 MGRETVVDDEGQPIAFYHFTPDKSFTTFAKGDVGFHFGTEAQAKTRGNQVNGGEGRTFRAYLKIKNPVYADSDIMSWNP
-13 AEEKKTS
+13 S
-20 MEGGRYTLPLP
+20 
-31 QDKAAANAAAAGV
+31 
-44 SGGSQRAVLLPGLS
+44 
-58 ADAGTAARQSTGRA
+58 GTALKLWSQGVLSDQEIEMVNALRS
-72 NSFVQGNGMSKLQQM
+72 QGNGYDS
-87 EAQREERQ
+87 
-95 QKTQTP
+95 P
-101 AREARA
+101 A
-107 AQIVREA
+107 AQKL
-114 EARSPR
+114 R
-120 ARSVQKA
+120 A
-127 DTGTRNDRGSVQR
+127 
-140 GRNGYALGEKRS
+140 L
-152 QDTRASK
+152 
-159 AAQSIAL
+159 
-166 NTIGSAEMLGEGLKQ
+166 
-181 AGANVDILA
+181 
-190 GDQTYSR
+190 
-197 LREQYEQMGRQLN
+197 
-210 GAVQRYGMNSQE
+210 
-222 AESIRQSMNALREK
+222 
-236 LTARRGAIEKG
+236 
-247 IDTNSHAYRTAQ
+247 
-259 MGQEAA
+259 
-265 GQALEGL
+265 L
-272 SGVGGFLGETAL
+272 SG
-284 SIADNAALMPLAA
+284 
-297 INPALPLVIMSIKAA
+297 K
-312 GSRAKELTD
+312 
-321 QGAAAGEALSRGAIS
+321 
-336 GAIEGLSE
+336 
-344 QVSLGSLLE
+344 
-353 MVRTGGRGWL
+353 
-363 ANLLKQAGVEGA
+363 
-375 EEISS
+375 
-380 YLANYAADVA
+380 
-390 ARDPKAQFDPEEMMR
+390 
-405 QGASG
+405 
-410 ALSGLVFGG
+410 
-419 VGTAIGR
+419 
-426 LNDYRGVD
+426 
-434 YSQVDS
+434 
-440 IQGTAKDKPLGL
+440 
-452 PLPETAVDSPGTEGY
+452 GY
-467 HGTNGEGIAPGA
+467 DGIVYPN
-479 QAQAVEAGP
+479 
-488 KLSTEEEGSL
+488 S
-498 LSYKSGD
+498 
-505 SYRINAKL
+505 
-513 RSGEALDAQQQAAV
+513 
-527 ERLDSALTK
+527 
-536 LPKYEG
+536 YEG
-542 TVYRNLGFD
+542 TGTSFIAFRD
-551 DVGGADALTA
+551 D
-561 FLAEHQVGDAVNYDA
+561 Q
-576 FTSTSTEANG
+576 
-586 YPIEGNHRVHL
+586 I
-597 VIEGKNGRNVA
+597 
-608 GYGNNME
+608 
-615 SEVLFPRQ
+615 
-623 SAFVITKTDTDAQGV
+623 
-638 PVIYMQEV
+638 
-646 TNNGREHGQ
+646 
-655 LYSPEHS
+655 
-662 EGMQQVHPQEALR
+662 
-675 DPVRGIPG
+675 
-683 GDPAGNSQR
+683 
-692 AQPQDTVSRGS
+692 
-703 RDPVREASGQGLSEA
+703 
-718 RGAETDAQGV
+718 
-728 PVIYMQEVLENGQVN
+728 
-743 SGEQREGMQQ
+743 
-753 VHSQEALRVL
+753 
-763 VRGVSG
+763 
-769 GNSQGDP
+769 
-776 VRTQPQDAVSRGSR
+776 
-790 DPVREAAGQ
+790 
-799 GLSEARGAETDAQGV
+799 
-814 PVIYMQEVTDNV
+814 
-826 GKHGQLHPQ
+826 
-835 EHSEGMQQVHPQEA
+835 
-849 LRDPVRGIPGG
+849 
-860 DPAGNSQRAQ
+860 
-870 PQDTVSRG
+870 
-878 SRDPVRE
+878 
-885 AAGQGLRGEDPF
+885 
-897 DRYAPADAFDAI
+897 
-909 VPEGEAN
+909 
-916 RELRRE
+916 
-922 IWQTG
+922 
-927 AEGKAVPIRNM
+927 
-938 QTEEYW
+938 
-944 NSEAARDL
+944 
-952 GVEKPAEPVRDPRE
+952 
-966 TANTEAETQ
+966 
-975 KTEGL
+975 
-980 SPEQK
+980 
-985 GWYRELQTIRSEQG
+985 IRSEVQ
-999 EDAAKAWVREN
+999 DSSAK
-1010 PMPET
+1010 T
-1015 QAEREQTERA
+1015 
-1025 TTELVA
+1025 
-1031 DYYGEREAELYSRAV
+1031 D
-1046 GADAA
+1046 
-1051 DLAPGKARR
+1051 APGKDRR
-1060 PGTEHSGNVTMPSG
+1060 PGTERSGNVTMPSG

-1113 QIADYIK
+1113 QIADYIRK
-1120 EKEAS
+1120 KEAS

-1147 TMHEPGNRKY
+1147 TMHEPGNRKH

-1170 DSDSGIV
+1170 DSDSGIA
-1177 LRDNIRQAREN
+1177 LRDNIRQARED

-1278 DGEATIEN
+1278 DGEANIEN

-1313 INDFLVA
+1313 INDFLAA

-1460 GKANELG
+1460 GKAKELG
-1467 KFGGYATQLENY
+1467 KFGGYVTQLENY

-1531 LPQITAEVGETNIL
+1531 LPQITAEVGEKNIL
-1545 RAAEDLRTG
+1545 RAAEDLRSG
-1554 RLRDMGLDLDGESTF
+1554 RLRDIGIDLDGESTF
-1569 LTGKKGIRRLVQSEK
+1569 LTGKKGVRRLVQSEK
-1584 TMDKILD
+1584 TLDKILD
-1591 AASIPFEAVDDLASR
+1591 TASIPFEAVDDLASR

-1638 GNRMKG
+1638 GSRMKG

-1650 ADKNIVSKLVNTFQL
+1650 ADKNIISKLVNTFQL
-1665 EVANGWEHIKYDLPQ
+1665 EVANGWEHIQYDLPQ

-1700 TFAKGSIYAVAL
+1700 TFAKGSIYAAAL
-1712 NALYEQVAG
+1712 NALYEQISG

-1757 GLSGVEDRILGDL
+1757 GLSGVGDRILGDL

-1811 TEAEAAARKKAGAS
+1811 TEEEAAARKKAGAS

-1846 KTVQGALDLARGAR
+1846 KTVQGTLDLARGAR

-1877 GNWGK
+1877 GNWGR

-1917 EEYGVSMEDFVAFA
+1917 EAYGVSMEDFVSFA

-1939 DKNSQGESIG
+1939 DKNEQGESIG

-2097 MVIAESGLSQEEQ
+2097 RAIAESGLSQEEQ

-2127 NCAAAGIG
+2127 SCTAAGIG

-2178 KEQKD
+2178 KGQKD

-2204 ERAVPLLPGLDGRS
+2204 ERTVSLLPGLDGKS
-2218 RETESRAPMALPLPG
+2218 RERESRAPMALPLPG
-2233 MAEKKAAPLPLPGV
+2233 TAEKKAAPLPLPGV

>member
-210 GAVQRYGMNSQE
+210 GAVQRYGMDSPE
-222 AESIRQSMNALREK
+222 AESIRQSMNGVREQ
-236 LTARRGAIEKG
+236 LTARRGEIEKG

-321 QGAAAGEALSRGAIS
+321 QGAAAGEALSRGTVS
-336 GAIEGLSE
+336 GIIEGMSE
-344 QVSLGSLLE
+344 NVSLGSLLE

-419 VGTAIGR
+419 VGTAVNR
-426 LNDYRGVD
+426 LNGYRGVD

-467 HGTNGEGIAPGA
+467 HGTNGEGTVPGTQTGA
-479 QAQAVEAGP
+479 
-488 KLSTEEEGSL
+488 KLSTEEKGSL

-646 TNNGREHGQ
+646 T
-655 LYSPEHS
+655 
-662 EGMQQVHPQEALR
+662 
-675 DPVRGIPG
+675 
-683 GDPAGNSQR
+683 
-692 AQPQDTVSRGS
+692 
-703 RDPVREASGQGLSEA
+703 
-718 RGAETDAQGV
+718 
-728 PVIYMQEVLENGQVN
+728 
-743 SGEQREGMQQ
+743 
-753 VHSQEALRVL
+753 
-763 VRGVSG
+763 
-769 GNSQGDP
+769 
-776 VRTQPQDAVSRGSR
+776 
-790 DPVREAAGQ
+790 
-799 GLSEARGAETDAQGV
+799 
-814 PVIYMQEVTDNV
+814 DNV
-826 GKHGQLHPQ
+826 GKHGQLHSQ

-1031 DYYGEREAELYSRAV
+1031 GYYGEREAELYSRAV
-1046 GADAA
+1046 EAGAA

-1131 AKAVAAGEE
+1131 AKAVAAGDE

-1177 LRDNIRQAREN
+1177 LRDNIRQARED

-1352 FGEEVSGI
+1352 FGEEVSRI

-1424 RARYSSKSVQKEYE
+1424 RARYSSKSVQTEYE

-1460 GKANELG
+1460 GKAKELG
-1467 KFGGYATQLENY
+1467 KFGGYVTQLENY

-1531 LPQITAEVGETNIL
+1531 LPQITAEVGEKNIL
-1545 RAAEDLRTG
+1545 RAAEDLRSG

-1638 GNRMKG
+1638 GSRMKG

-1665 EVANGWEHIKYDLPQ
+1665 EVANGWEHIQYDLPQ

-1700 TFAKGSIYAVAL
+1700 TFAKGSIYAAAL
-1712 NALYEQVAG
+1712 NALYEQVTG

-1737 RAGLPEGDD
+1737 RAGLPEEDD
-1746 EDEEKK
+1746 EDGEKK

-1757 GLSGVEDRILGDL
+1757 GLGSVEDRILGDL
-1770 PYISN
+1770 PYLSN
-1775 IGAFFGKGSGRLPL
+1775 IGAFFGKGNGRLPL

-1811 TEAEAAARKKAGAS
+1811 SEEEAAARKKAGAS

-1877 GNWGK
+1877 GNWGR

-1917 EEYGVSMEDFVAFA
+1917 AEYGVSMEDFVSFA

-1939 DKNSQGESIG
+1939 DKNEQGESIG

-2002 AAVEQYQVLA
+2002 AAVEQYQALA

-2097 MVIAESGLSQEEQ
+2097 MAIAESGLSQEEQ

-2127 NCAAAGIG
+2127 SCTAAGIG

-2140 EAREAIGGMKA
+2140 EARETIGGMKA

-2172 NGLDLG
+2172 NGLALE

-2204 ERAVPLLPGLDGRS
+2204 ERTVPLLPGLDGRS
-2218 RETESRAPMALPLPG
+2218 RERESSAPMALPLPG

>member
-1 MSYIEEKLARKK
+1 MGRETVVDDEGQPIAFYHFTPDKSFTTFAKGDVGFHFGTEAQAKTRGNQVNGGEGRTFRAYLKIKNPVYADSDIMSWNP
-13 AEEKKTS
+13 S
-20 MEGGRYTLPLP
+20 
-31 QDKAAANAAAAGV
+31 
-44 SGGSQRAVLLPGLS
+44 
-58 ADAGTAARQSTGRA
+58 GTALKLWSQGVLSDQEIEMVNALRS
-72 NSFVQGNGMSKLQQM
+72 QGNGYDS
-87 EAQREERQ
+87 
-95 QKTQTP
+95 P
-101 AREARA
+101 A
-107 AQIVREA
+107 AQKL
-114 EARSPR
+114 R
-120 ARSVQKA
+120 A
-127 DTGTRNDRGSVQR
+127 
-140 GRNGYALGEKRS
+140 L
-152 QDTRASK
+152 
-159 AAQSIAL
+159 
-166 NTIGSAEMLGEGLKQ
+166 
-181 AGANVDILA
+181 
-190 GDQTYSR
+190 
-197 LREQYEQMGRQLN
+197 
-210 GAVQRYGMNSQE
+210 
-222 AESIRQSMNALREK
+222 
-236 LTARRGAIEKG
+236 
-247 IDTNSHAYRTAQ
+247 
-259 MGQEAA
+259 
-265 GQALEGL
+265 L
-272 SGVGGFLGETAL
+272 SG
-284 SIADNAALMPLAA
+284 
-297 INPALPLVIMSIKAA
+297 K
-312 GSRAKELTD
+312 
-321 QGAAAGEALSRGAIS
+321 
-336 GAIEGLSE
+336 
-344 QVSLGSLLE
+344 
-353 MVRTGGRGWL
+353 
-363 ANLLKQAGVEGA
+363 
-375 EEISS
+375 
-380 YLANYAADVA
+380 
-390 ARDPKAQFDPEEMMR
+390 
-405 QGASG
+405 
-410 ALSGLVFGG
+410 
-419 VGTAIGR
+419 
-426 LNDYRGVD
+426 
-434 YSQVDS
+434 
-440 IQGTAKDKPLGL
+440 
-452 PLPETAVDSPGTEGY
+452 GY
-467 HGTNGEGIAPGA
+467 DGIVYPN
-479 QAQAVEAGP
+479 
-488 KLSTEEEGSL
+488 S
-498 LSYKSGD
+498 
-505 SYRINAKL
+505 
-513 RSGEALDAQQQAAV
+513 
-527 ERLDSALTK
+527 
-536 LPKYEG
+536 YEG
-542 TVYRNLGFD
+542 TGTSFIAFRD
-551 DVGGADALTA
+551 D
-561 FLAEHQVGDAVNYDA
+561 Q
-576 FTSTSTEANG
+576 
-586 YPIEGNHRVHL
+586 I
-597 VIEGKNGRNVA
+597 
-608 GYGNNME
+608 
-615 SEVLFPRQ
+615 
-623 SAFVITKTDTDAQGV
+623 
-638 PVIYMQEV
+638 
-646 TNNGREHGQ
+646 
-655 LYSPEHS
+655 
-662 EGMQQVHPQEALR
+662 
-675 DPVRGIPG
+675 
-683 GDPAGNSQR
+683 
-692 AQPQDTVSRGS
+692 
-703 RDPVREASGQGLSEA
+703 
-718 RGAETDAQGV
+718 
-728 PVIYMQEVLENGQVN
+728 
-743 SGEQREGMQQ
+743 
-753 VHSQEALRVL
+753 
-763 VRGVSG
+763 
-769 GNSQGDP
+769 
-776 VRTQPQDAVSRGSR
+776 
-790 DPVREAAGQ
+790 
-799 GLSEARGAETDAQGV
+799 
-814 PVIYMQEVTDNV
+814 
-826 GKHGQLHPQ
+826 
-835 EHSEGMQQVHPQEA
+835 
-849 LRDPVRGIPGG
+849 
-860 DPAGNSQRAQ
+860 
-870 PQDTVSRG
+870 
-878 SRDPVRE
+878 
-885 AAGQGLRGEDPF
+885 
-897 DRYAPADAFDAI
+897 
-909 VPEGEAN
+909 
-916 RELRRE
+916 
-922 IWQTG
+922 
-927 AEGKAVPIRNM
+927 
-938 QTEEYW
+938 
-944 NSEAARDL
+944 
-952 GVEKPAEPVRDPRE
+952 
-966 TANTEAETQ
+966 
-975 KTEGL
+975 
-980 SPEQK
+980 
-985 GWYRELQTIRSEQG
+985 IRSEVQ
-999 EDAAKAWVREN
+999 DSSAK
-1010 PMPET
+1010 T
-1015 QAEREQTERA
+1015 
-1025 TTELVA
+1025 
-1031 DYYGEREAELYSRAV
+1031 D
-1046 GADAA
+1046 
-1051 DLAPGKARR
+1051 APGKDRR
-1060 PGTEHSGNVTMPSG
+1060 PGTEHSGDVTMPSG

-1177 LRDNIRQAREN
+1177 LRDNIRQARED

-1278 DGEATIEN
+1278 DGEANIEN

-1313 INDFLVA
+1313 INDFLAA

-1424 RARYSSKSVQKEYE
+1424 RARYSPKSVQTEYE

-1460 GKANELG
+1460 GKAKELG
-1467 KFGGYATQLENY
+1467 KFGGYVTQLENY

-1531 LPQITAEVGETNIL
+1531 LPQITAEVGEKNIL
-1545 RAAEDLRTG
+1545 RAAEDLRSG

-1638 GNRMKG
+1638 GSRMKG

-1665 EVANGWEHIKYDLPQ
+1665 EVANGWEHIQYDLPQ

-1700 TFAKGSIYAVAL
+1700 TFAKGSIYAAAL
-1712 NALYEQVAG
+1712 NALYEQVTG

-1737 RAGLPEGDD
+1737 RAGLPEEDD
-1746 EDEEKK
+1746 EDGEKK

-1757 GLSGVEDRILGDL
+1757 GLGSVEDRILGDL
-1770 PYISN
+1770 PYLSN
-1775 IGAFFGKGSGRLPL
+1775 IGAFFGKGNGRLPL

-1802 ELFSAPEGE
+1802 ELFSAQEGE
-1811 TEAEAAARKKAGAS
+1811 SEEEAAARKKAGAS

-1877 GNWGK
+1877 GNWGR

-1917 EEYGVSMEDFVAFA
+1917 AEYGVSMEDFVSFA

-1939 DKNSQGESIG
+1939 DKNEQGESIG

-2002 AAVEQYQVLA
+2002 AAVEQYQALA

-2097 MVIAESGLSQEEQ
+2097 MAIAESGLSQEAQ

-2127 NCAAAGIG
+2127 SCTAAGIG

-2140 EAREAIGGMKA
+2140 EARETIGDMKA

-2172 NGLDLG
+2172 NGLDLE

-2218 RETESRAPMALPLPG
+2218 RETESSAPMALPLPG